1 MDFFNSLSQVAK
13 NRNNFKKWEDN
24 QRNENAQR
32 EELAKKRQHTPEE
45 LQKAKEYGGTIV
57 DVIDVMDNHS
67 ENVAENVETVV
78 DPLSQVATLVGL
90 LGFNWLAFK
99 TKSKKDLQN
108 LLDFNFNMRKSEKY
122 QELARRVEEH
132 LKNTDKPLGIYER
145 IIDKKTIRR
154 IQDPELKQELMALK
168 KAGKQQIMKYLKG
181 IGYAH
186 GLAMLGTVGLFIAA
200 TIYEAKLQTDS
211 SKIARYQ
218 ARKVLEDPKEFVN
231 YTPEQIEAA
240 KKELAE
246 HPELTKKDK
255 KSKLQSGMF
264 KSIYNIIKD
273 NRAYRNDK
281 AAREDNSQKVTR
293 ELTPEER
300 IQAEK
305 DQEVIQRTVRILN
318 NEAEKNSENMEV
330 AGNVLIYGTPY
341 LGAAIGATTGWVLNK
356 LKVFDKFVE
365 NRINKVGS
373 EETKKLYE
381 ALKDPKLKGFMHHA
395 KWYQFAKSMQEDIE
409 NAGGKKQLDKSF
421 KDMTAT
427 MFANRIGKQ
436 WIFGTF
442 GFVLTGIAGAI
453 IGLKLQ
459 KSAARAGRFAAKRE
473 LEKNPENFIGYT
485 KDDYEEVQ
493 DVKTTDKKPNKFKE
507 YALFL
512 PNVMKQYWAY
522 DKYKKNEYKEKQ
534 ALKDL
539 LKKQDV
545 TPEQLREAKNLQ
557 RKLFNTFEKVDDNSQ
572 VYSES
577 MEAATEI
584 AQPFIQYG
592 GIALTVSPAIYTLVQ
607 IVRGKITGAKL
618 LDKIVNKLNST
629 TNLMQKKWFKKYLSH
644 VEDNVSIVLD
654 NVNVG
659 KNKPMAALLKDIDL
673 QKDPMLEVFSKIYS
687 NGKDGLES
695 FKKLSDKEQI
705 DFIYNLRNTLNKAI
719 ELNPSIKLKQA
730 DIDNFFNVI
739 THGLGTK
746 AKKSINMTPE
756 LRAQILDMM
765 LNPKNISP
773 EKAEEARKAL
783 ELATNE
789 EIANT
794 VYLLSPKFHGVI
806 ESIKTSNF
814 SKEFDELSAKLLE
827 GIAQKAGGLVPL
839 STKTINLLKRVLGEE
854 KFNACLSEGSQINI
868 RTFLN
873 PKVEAGAIANPEELP
888 KFAGIYPEEAR
899 ELAKAVKNRVK
910 NATFKEA
917 YSIASDVA
925 GPKAFLEKYQAFVE
939 KMTQE
944 EFATFAEDKLN
955 MPSMTKDM
963 MLKMIPKVQKV
974 FENLPKEE
982 LDKITSKLVEEFN
995 KRPDEM
1001 IKLMTSG
1008 KLSSIFITPQLRT
1021 ALAAAGI
1028 SWAAFTIG
1036 ITYLAEAIMA
1046 DMQLKAGRLG
1056 VMKAMES
1063 LEDPAYY
1070 ADIEPKETV
1079 TQKAETKADEQSIS
1093 KSVGNENSANSNL
1106 LDKFK
1111 KD

>member
-13 NRNNFKKWEDN
+13 NRNNFKRWEEN

-32 EELAKKRQHTPEE
+32 EELARRRQHTSEE
-45 LQKAKEYGGTIV
+45 LQRAKELGNTIV

-67 ENVAENVETVV
+67 ENVAENVETAV
-78 DPLSQVATLVGL
+78 DPLSQLATLAGL
-90 LGFNWLAFK
+90 FGFNWLAFQ
-99 TKSKKDLQN
+99 TKSKNDFQN
-108 LLDFNFNMRKSEKY
+108 LLKFNSNIRKTEKY
-122 QELARRVEEH
+122 QELEKRVEEH
-132 LKNTDKPLGIYER
+132 LKNTDKPLGMFER
-145 IIDKKTIRR
+145 ITDKKTIRR
-154 IQDPELKQELMALK
+154 IQDSELKKELLAFK
-168 KAGKQQIMKYLKG
+168 KAGKKQMIKYLKG
-181 IGYAH
+181 AGYAH
-186 GLAMLGTVGLFIAA
+186 GLAMLGTVGLFIAS

-240 KKELAE
+240 KKELVE

-273 NRAYRNDK
+273 NKAYTNDK
-281 AAREDNSQKVTR
+281 AAREDNSQKITR

-300 IQAEK
+300 VQAEK
-305 DQEVIQRTVRILN
+305 DREVIQRTVRILN

-330 AGNVLIYGTPY
+330 AANVFINGTPF
-341 LGAAIGATTGWVLNK
+341 LGGAIGAATGWVLNK

-373 EETKKLYE
+373 KETKNLYE
-381 ALKDPKLKGFMHHA
+381 ALKNPKLKGFMHHA
-395 KWYQFAKSMQEDIE
+395 KWWQFAKSMMEDIK
-409 NAGGKKQLDKSF
+409 NSAGNKKVNQSF
-421 KDMTAT
+421 KDMIAAA
-427 MFANRIGKQ
+427 FANRTGKS
-436 WIFGTF
+436 WIFGAF

-459 KSAARAGRFAAKRE
+459 KSAARAGRFTAKRE

-493 DVKTTDKKPNKFKE
+493 DVKSTDKKPNKFKE

-522 DKYKKNEYKEKQ
+522 SKYKKSKYKEKQ
-534 ALKDL
+534 ALKEL

-592 GIALTVSPAIYTLVQ
+592 GLALAVSPAIYTLVQ
-607 IVRGKITGAKL
+607 VARGKITGAKFV
-618 LDKIVNKLNST
+618 DKIVTKLHNT

-644 VEDNVSIVLD
+644 VEDNVSTVLD
-654 NVNVG
+654 NVNAG
-659 KNKPMAALLKDIDL
+659 KNKPMAALLKDVDL
-673 QKDPMLEVFSKIYS
+673 QKDPMLEVFSKMYS
-687 NGKDGLES
+687 NGKDGLEN
-695 FKKLSDKEQI
+695 FKKLSNEDQI
-705 DFIYNLRNTLNKAI
+705 RFIYNLKNTFDKAI
-719 ELNPSIKLKQA
+719 ELNPSLNLKKA

-739 THGLGTK
+739 THGWGTK
-746 AKKSINMTPE
+746 TKKSINMTPE

-773 EKAEEARKAL
+773 EKAEQARKAL

-789 EIANT
+789 EFANT
-794 VYLLSPKFHGVI
+794 VYLFSPKIHGVI
-806 ESIKTSNF
+806 ESIKS
-814 SKEFDELSAKLLE
+814 SKLSEKLGELSAKLE
-827 GIAQKAGGLVPL
+827 EMAQKSGGLVPL
-839 STKTINLLKRVLGEE
+839 NTKTINLLKRILGEE
-854 KFNACLSEGSQINI
+854 KFNACLSEGTQINI
-868 RTFLN
+868 KSFLN
-873 PKVEAGAIANPEELP
+873 PKVNGLAIAKPEEIP
-888 KFAGIYPEEAR
+888 QFAGIFPDEAIK
-899 ELAKAVKNRVK
+899 LAKAVGNRFK

-925 GPKAFLEKYQAFVE
+925 GPKALLEKYQAFVE
-939 KMTQE
+939 KMSPDD
-944 EFATFAEDKLN
+944 FAIFAEDKLH
-955 MPSMTKDM
+955 MSSMTKDM
-963 MLKMIPKVQKV
+963 MLQMIPKVQKV
-974 FENLPKEE
+974 FDNLPKEE
-982 LDKITSKLVEEFN
+982 LDRITSKLVEEFN

-1008 KLSSIFITPQLRT
+1008 KLADIFITPQLRK

-1028 SWAAFTIG
+1028 SWVTFSFG

-1063 LEDPAYY
+1063 LDDPAYY
-1070 ADIEPKETV
+1070 ANVEPTV
-1079 TQKAETKADEQSIS
+1079 EAKQNKQTTPSQTSHE
-1093 KSVGNENSANSNL
+1093 SNL
-1106 LDKFK
+1106 LKRK
-1111 KD
+1111 IS

>member
-13 NRNNFKKWEDN
+13 NRSNFKKWEDN

-45 LQKAKEYGGTIV
+45 LQKAKEFGGTIV

-67 ENVAENVETVV
+67 ENVAENVETAV
-78 DPLSQVATLVGL
+78 DPLSQLATLAGL
-90 LGFNWLAFK
+90 FGLNWLAFK
-99 TKSKKDLQN
+99 TKSKKDVLGF
-108 LLDFNFNMRKSEKY
+108 LNFDSNIRKTEKY
-122 QELARRVEEH
+122 QELEKRVAED
-132 LKNTDKPLGIYER
+132 LKNTNKPLGMFER
-145 IIDKKTIRR
+145 ITDKKTIRR
-154 IQDPELKQELMALK
+154 IQDSELKNELTAFK
-168 KAGKQQIMKYLKG
+168 KAGKKQMIKYLKG
-181 IGYAH
+181 AGYAH
-186 GLAMLGTVGLFIAA
+186 GLAMLGTVGLFIAS

-218 ARKVLEDPKEFVN
+218 ARKVLEDPKEFVT

-273 NRAYRNDK
+273 NKAYKNDK

-305 DQEVIQRTVRILN
+305 DQEVIQRTVRIIN

-330 AGNVLIYGTPY
+330 AANVLINGTPF
-341 LGAAIGATTGWVLNK
+341 LGGVIGAATGWALNK

-381 ALKDPKLKGFMHHA
+381 ALKDPKLKGFRHHT
-395 KWYQFAKSMQEDIE
+395 KWARFANSMMEDIK
-409 NAGGKKQLDKSF
+409 NSGGKKEIEKSF

-427 MFANRIGKQ
+427 MFANRVGKQ
-436 WIFGTF
+436 WIFGAF

-459 KSAARAGRFAAKRE
+459 KSAARAGRFTAKRE

-507 YALFL
+507 YALFI

-522 DKYKKNEYKEKQ
+522 NKYKKTEYKEKQ

-539 LKKQDV
+539 LKKQDI

-584 AQPFIQYG
+584 AQPFIQYAG
-592 GIALTVSPAIYTLVQ
+592 MALGVSPVIYTLVQ
-607 IVRGKITGAKL
+607 VARGKITGAKL
-618 LDKIVNKLNST
+618 LDKVVTKLSNTS
-629 TNLMQKKWFKKYLSH
+629 NLMQKKWFKKYLEH

-654 NVNVG
+654 NVNTG
-659 KNKPMAALLKDIDL
+659 KNKPMAALLKDVDL

-687 NGKDGLES
+687 NGKDGLEG
-695 FKKLSDKEQI
+695 FKKLSNEDQI
-705 DFIYNLRNTLNKAI
+705 RFIYNLKNTFDKAI
-719 ELNPSIKLKQA
+719 ELNPSLNLKKA

-739 THGLGTK
+739 THGWGTK

-789 EIANT
+789 EFANT
-794 VYLLSPKFHGVI
+794 VYLFSPGIHGVI
-806 ESIKTSNF
+806 KSIKTSNF
-814 SKEFDELSAKLLE
+814 SKEFDELSVKLLE

-839 STKTINLLKRVLGEE
+839 NAKTINLLKRILGEE
-854 KFNACLSEGSQINI
+854 KFNACLSEGSQFNI
-868 RTFLN
+868 KSFLN
-873 PKVEAGAIANPEELP
+873 PQANGAIAKPEELP
-888 KFAGIYPEEAR
+888 TLAGILPDEAMN
-899 ELAKAVKNRVK
+899 LAKAVGNRVK
-910 NATFKEA
+910 NATFKDTFG
-917 YSIASDVA
+917 IASNIA
-925 GPKAFLEKYQAFVE
+925 SPKAFLAKYQTFIE
-939 KMTQE
+939 KMTPE
-944 EFATFAEDKLN
+944 EFATFAEERLH
-955 MPSMTKDM
+955 MSSMTKNM
-963 MLKMIPKVQKV
+963 MLGMIPKVQKV

-1079 TQKAETKADEQSIS
+1079 AQKVETKADEQSIS
-1093 KSVGNENSANSNL
+1093 KNVDSKKSNL
-1106 LDKFK
+1106 LDKYK
-1111 KD
+1111 KI

>member
-13 NRNNFKKWEDN
+13 NRSNFKKWEDN

-45 LQKAKEYGGTIV
+45 LQKAKDYGNTII

-67 ENVAENVETVV
+67 ENVAENVETAV
-78 DPLSQVATLVGL
+78 DPLSQLATLAGL
-90 LGFNWLAFK
+90 FGLNWLAFK
-99 TKSKKDLQN
+99 TKSKKDVLGF
-108 LLDFNFNMRKSEKY
+108 LNFDSNIRKTEKY
-122 QELARRVEEH
+122 QELEKRVAED
-132 LKNTDKPLGIYER
+132 LKNTNKPLGMFER
-145 IIDKKTIRR
+145 ITDKKTIRR
-154 IQDPELKQELMALK
+154 IQDSELKKELTAFK
-168 KAGKQQIMKYLKG
+168 KAGKKQMIKYLKG
-181 IGYAH
+181 AGYAH
-186 GLAMLGTVGLFIAA
+186 GLAMLGTVGLFIAS

-273 NRAYRNDK
+273 NKAYKNDK

-305 DQEVIQRTVRILN
+305 DQEVIQRTVRIIN

-330 AGNVLIYGTPY
+330 AANVIINGTPF
-341 LGAAIGATTGWVLNK
+341 LGGAIGAATGWVLSK

-381 ALKDPKLKGFMHHA
+381 ALKDPKLKGFRHHT
-395 KWYQFAKSMQEDIE
+395 KWARFANSMMEDIK
-409 NAGGKKQLDKSF
+409 NSGGKKEIEKSF

-427 MFANRIGKQ
+427 MFANRVGKQ
-436 WIFGTF
+436 WIFGAF

-459 KSAARAGRFAAKRE
+459 KSAARAGRFTAKRE

-507 YALFL
+507 YALFI

-522 DKYKKNEYKEKQ
+522 DKYKKTEYKEKQ

-539 LKKQDV
+539 LKKQDI

-584 AQPFIQYG
+584 AQPFIQYAG
-592 GIALTVSPAIYTLVQ
+592 MALGVSPVIYTLVQ
-607 IVRGKITGAKL
+607 VARGKITGAKL
-618 LDKIVNKLNST
+618 LDKVVTKLSNTS
-629 TNLMQKKWFKKYLSH
+629 NLMQKKWFKKYLGH

-654 NVNVG
+654 NVNTG

-687 NGKDGLES
+687 NGKDRLEG
-695 FKKLSDKEQI
+695 FKKLSNEDQI
-705 DFIYNLRNTLNKAI
+705 RFIYNLKNTFDKAI
-719 ELNPSIKLKQA
+719 ELNPSLNLKQA

-739 THGLGTK
+739 THGWGTK

-789 EIANT
+789 EFANT
-794 VYLLSPKFHGVI
+794 VYLFSPGIHDVI

-814 SKEFDELSAKLLE
+814 SKEFDELSVKLLE

-839 STKTINLLKRVLGEE
+839 NAKTINLLKRVLGEE
-854 KFNACLSEGSQINI
+854 KFNACLSEGSQFNI
-868 RTFLN
+868 KSFLN
-873 PKVEAGAIANPEELP
+873 PQANGAIAKPEELP
-888 KFAGIYPEEAR
+888 TLAGILPDEAMN
-899 ELAKAVKNRVK
+899 LAKAVGNRVK
-910 NATFKEA
+910 NATFKDA
-917 YSIASDVA
+917 FGIASNITS
-925 GPKAFLEKYQAFVE
+925 PKAFLAKYQTFIE
-939 KMTQE
+939 KMSPE
-944 EFATFAEDKLN
+944 EFATFAEERLH
-955 MPSMTKDM
+955 MSSMTKDM

-1079 TQKAETKADEQSIS
+1079 AQKAETKADEQSIS
-1093 KSVGNENSANSNL
+1093 KSVDTKKSNL
-1106 LDKFK
+1106 LDKYK
-1111 KD
+1111 KI

>member
-1 MDFFNSLSQVAK
+1 MDFFNSLSQVTK
-13 NRNNFKKWEDN
+13 NRSNFKKWEDN

-32 EELAKKRQHTPEE
+32 EELAKRRQHTPEE
-45 LQKAKEYGGTIV
+45 LQKAKELGTTIV

-67 ENVAENVETVV
+67 ENVAENVETAV
-78 DPLSQVATLVGL
+78 DPLSQLATLAGL
-90 LGFNWLAFK
+90 FGLNWLAFK
-99 TKSKKDLQN
+99 TESKKDVLGF
-108 LLDFNFNMRKSEKY
+108 LNFDSNIRKTEKY
-122 QELARRVEEH
+122 QELEKRVAED
-132 LKNTDKPLGIYER
+132 LKNTNKPLGMFER
-145 IIDKKTIRR
+145 ITDKKTIRR
-154 IQDPELKQELMALK
+154 IQDSELKKELTAFK
-168 KAGKQQIMKYLKG
+168 KAGKKQMIKYLKG
-181 IGYAH
+181 AGYAH
-186 GLAMLGTVGLFIAA
+186 GLAMLGTVGLFIAS

-218 ARKVLEDPKEFVN
+218 ARKVLEDPKEFVT

-273 NRAYRNDK
+273 NKAYKNDK

-305 DQEVIQRTVRILN
+305 DQEVIQRTVRIIN

-330 AGNVLIYGTPY
+330 AANVLINGTPF
-341 LGAAIGATTGWVLNK
+341 LGGAIGAATGWALNK

-381 ALKDPKLKGFMHHA
+381 ALKDPKLKGFRHHT
-395 KWYQFAKSMQEDIE
+395 KWARFANSMMEDIK
-409 NAGGKKQLDKSF
+409 NSGGKKELEKSF

-427 MFANRIGKQ
+427 MFANRVGKQ
-436 WIFGTF
+436 WIFGAF

-459 KSAARAGRFAAKRE
+459 KSAARAGRFTAKRE

-507 YALFL
+507 YALFI

-522 DKYKKNEYKEKQ
+522 NKYKKTEYKEKQ

-539 LKKQDV
+539 LKKQDI

-584 AQPFIQYG
+584 AQPFIQYAG
-592 GIALTVSPAIYTLVQ
+592 MALGVSPVIYTLVQ
-607 IVRGKITGAKL
+607 IARGKITGAKL
-618 LDKIVNKLNST
+618 LDKVVTKLSNTS
-629 TNLMQKKWFKKYLSH
+629 NLMQKKWFKKYLGH

-654 NVNVG
+654 NVNTG

-673 QKDPMLEVFSKIYS
+673 QKDPMLEVISKIYS
-687 NGKDGLES
+687 NGKDGLEG
-695 FKKLSDKEQI
+695 FKKLSNEDQI
-705 DFIYNLRNTLNKAI
+705 RFIYNLKNTFDKAI
-719 ELNPSIKLKQA
+719 ELNPSLNLKKA

-739 THGLGTK
+739 THGWGTK

-756 LRAQILDMM
+756 LRAQILDMI

-789 EIANT
+789 EFANT
-794 VYLLSPKFHGVI
+794 VYLFSPGIHGVI
-806 ESIKTSNF
+806 KSIKTSNF
-814 SKEFDELSAKLLE
+814 SKEFDELSVKLLE

-839 STKTINLLKRVLGEE
+839 NAKTINLLKRILGEE
-854 KFNACLSEGSQINI
+854 KFNACLSEGSQFNI
-868 RTFLN
+868 KSFLN
-873 PKVEAGAIANPEELP
+873 PQANGAIAKPEELP
-888 KFAGIYPEEAR
+888 TLAGILPDEAMN
-899 ELAKAVKNRVK
+899 LAKAVGNRVK
-910 NATFKEA
+910 NATFKDTFG
-917 YSIASDVA
+917 IASNIA
-925 GPKAFLEKYQAFVE
+925 SPKAFLAKYQTFIE
-939 KMTQE
+939 KMSPE
-944 EFATFAEDKLN
+944 EFATFAEERLH
-955 MPSMTKDM
+955 MSSMTKNM
-963 MLKMIPKVQKV
+963 MLGMIPKVQKV

-982 LDKITSKLVEEFN
+982 LDRITSKLVEEFN

-1079 TQKAETKADEQSIS
+1079 AQKVETKADEQSIS
-1093 KSVGNENSANSNL
+1093 KSVDSKKSNL
-1106 LDKFK
+1106 LDKYK
-1111 KD
+1111 KI

>member
-1 MDFFNSLSQVAK
+1 MDFFNSLSQVTK
-13 NRNNFKKWEDN
+13 NRSNFKKWEDN

-45 LQKAKEYGGTIV
+45 LQKAKELGTTIV

-67 ENVAENVETVV
+67 ENVAENVETAV
-78 DPLSQVATLVGL
+78 DPLSQLATLAGL
-90 LGFNWLAFK
+90 FGLNWLAFK
-99 TKSKKDLQN
+99 TKSKKDVLGF
-108 LLDFNFNMRKSEKY
+108 LNFDSNIRKTEKY
-122 QELARRVEEH
+122 QELEKRVAED
-132 LKNTDKPLGIYER
+132 LKNTNKPLGMFER
-145 IIDKKTIRR
+145 ITDKKTIRR
-154 IQDPELKQELMALK
+154 IQDSELKKELTAFK
-168 KAGKQQIMKYLKG
+168 KAGKKQMIKYLKG
-181 IGYAH
+181 AGYAH
-186 GLAMLGTVGLFIAA
+186 GLAMLGTVGLFIAS

-218 ARKVLEDPKEFVN
+218 ARKVLEDPKEFVT

-246 HPELTKKDK
+246 HPELIKKDK

-273 NRAYRNDK
+273 NKAYKNDK

-305 DQEVIQRTVRILN
+305 DQEVIQRTVRIIN

-330 AGNVLIYGTPY
+330 AANVLINGTPF
-341 LGAAIGATTGWVLNK
+341 LGGAIGAATGWALNK

-381 ALKDPKLKGFMHHA
+381 ALKDPKLKGFRHHT
-395 KWYQFAKSMQEDIE
+395 KWARFANSMMEDIK
-409 NAGGKKQLDKSF
+409 NSGGKKEIEKSF

-427 MFANRIGKQ
+427 MFANRVGKQ
-436 WIFGTF
+436 WIFGAF

-459 KSAARAGRFAAKRE
+459 KSAARAGRFTAKRE

-512 PNVMKQYWAY
+512 PNVMKQYFAY
-522 DKYKKNEYKEKQ
+522 NKYKKTEYKEKQ

-539 LKKQDV
+539 LKKQDI

-584 AQPFIQYG
+584 AQPFIQYAG
-592 GIALTVSPAIYTLVQ
+592 MALGVSPVIYTLVQ
-607 IVRGKITGAKL
+607 VARGKITGAKL
-618 LDKIVNKLNST
+618 LDKVVTKLSNTS
-629 TNLMQKKWFKKYLSH
+629 NLMQKKWFKKYLGH

-654 NVNVG
+654 NVNTG
-659 KNKPMAALLKDIDL
+659 KNKPMAALLKDVDL
-673 QKDPMLEVFSKIYS
+673 QKDPMLEVFSKMFS
-687 NGKDGLES
+687 NGKTELES

-705 DFIYNLRNTLNKAI
+705 DFLYNLKSTLKKVTEA
-719 ELNPSIKLKQA
+719 NPSLNLKKA

-739 THGLGTK
+739 THGWGTK

-789 EIANT
+789 EFANT
-794 VYLLSPKFHGVI
+794 VYLLSPKIHGVI

-839 STKTINLLKRVLGEE
+839 NAKTINLLKRILGEE
-854 KFNACLSEGSQINI
+854 KFNACLSEGSQFNI
-868 RTFLN
+868 KSFLN
-873 PKVEAGAIANPEELP
+873 PQANGAIAKPEELSTL
-888 KFAGIYPEEAR
+888 AGILPDEAMN
-899 ELAKAVKNRVK
+899 LAKAVGNRVK
-910 NATFKEA
+910 NATFKDTFG
-917 YSIASDVA
+917 IASNIA
-925 GPKAFLEKYQAFVE
+925 SPKAFLAKYQTFIE
-939 KMTQE
+939 KMTPE
-944 EFATFAEDKLN
+944 EFATFAEERLH
-955 MPSMTKDM
+955 MSSMTKNM
-963 MLKMIPKVQKV
+963 MLGMIPKVQKV

-1008 KLSSIFITPQLRT
+1008 KLSSIFITPQLRS

-1079 TQKAETKADEQSIS
+1079 AQKIETKADEQSVS
-1093 KSVGNENSANSNL
+1093 KSVDSKKSNL
-1106 LDKFK
+1106 LDKYK
-1111 KD
+1111 KI

>member
-1 MDFFNSLSQVAK
+1 MDFFNSLSQVTK

-32 EELAKKRQHTPEE
+32 EELAKRRQHTPEE
-45 LQKAKEYGGTIV
+45 LQKAKEYGATIV

-67 ENVAENVETVV
+67 ENVAENIETAV
-78 DPLSQVATLVGL
+78 DPLSQLATLAGL
-90 LGFNWLAFK
+90 FGLNWLAFK
-99 TKSKKDLQN
+99 TKSKKDVLGF
-108 LLDFNFNMRKSEKY
+108 LNFDSNIRKTEKY
-122 QELARRVEEH
+122 QELEKRVAED
-132 LKNTDKPLGIYER
+132 LKNTNKPLGMFER
-145 IIDKKTIRR
+145 ITDKKTIRR
-154 IQDPELKQELMALK
+154 IQDSELKKELTAFK
-168 KAGKQQIMKYLKG
+168 KAGKKQMIKYLKG
-181 IGYAH
+181 AGYAH
-186 GLAMLGTVGLFIAA
+186 GLAMLGTVGLFIAS

-218 ARKVLEDPKEFVN
+218 ARKVLEDPKEFVT

-273 NRAYRNDK
+273 NKAYKNDK

-305 DQEVIQRTVRILN
+305 DQEVIQRTVRIIN

-330 AGNVLIYGTPY
+330 AANVLINGTPF
-341 LGAAIGATTGWVLNK
+341 LGGAIGAATGWALNK

-381 ALKDPKLKGFMHHA
+381 ALKDPKLKGFRHHT
-395 KWYQFAKSMQEDIE
+395 KWARFASSMMEDIK
-409 NAGGKKQLDKSF
+409 NSGGKKELEKSF

-427 MFANRIGKQ
+427 MFANRVGKQ
-436 WIFGTF
+436 WIFGAF

-459 KSAARAGRFAAKRE
+459 KSAARAGRFTAKRE

-507 YALFL
+507 YALFI

-522 DKYKKNEYKEKQ
+522 NKYKKTEYKEKQ

-539 LKKQDV
+539 LKKQDI

-584 AQPFIQYG
+584 AQPFIQYAG
-592 GIALTVSPAIYTLVQ
+592 MALGVSPVIYTLVQ
-607 IVRGKITGAKL
+607 VARGKITGAKL
-618 LDKIVNKLNST
+618 LDKVVTKLSNTS
-629 TNLMQKKWFKKYLSH
+629 NLMQKKWFKKYLGH

-654 NVNVG
+654 NVNTG

-673 QKDPMLEVFSKIYS
+673 QKDPMLEVISKIYS
-687 NGKDGLES
+687 NGKDGLEG
-695 FKKLSDKEQI
+695 FKKLSNEDQI
-705 DFIYNLRNTLNKAI
+705 RFIYNLKNTFDKAI
-719 ELNPSIKLKQA
+719 ELNPSLNLKKA

-739 THGLGTK
+739 THGWGTK

-789 EIANT
+789 EFANT
-794 VYLLSPKFHGVI
+794 VYLFSPGIHGVI
-806 ESIKTSNF
+806 KSIKTSNF
-814 SKEFDELSAKLLE
+814 SKEFDELSVKLLE

-839 STKTINLLKRVLGEE
+839 NAKTINLLKRILGEE
-854 KFNACLSEGSQINI
+854 KFNACLSEGSQFNI
-868 RTFLN
+868 KSFLN
-873 PKVEAGAIANPEELP
+873 PQANGAIAKPEELP
-888 KFAGIYPEEAR
+888 TLAGILPDEAMN
-899 ELAKAVKNRVK
+899 LAKAVGNRVK
-910 NATFKEA
+910 NATFKDA
-917 YSIASDVA
+917 FGIASNIA
-925 GPKAFLEKYQAFVE
+925 SPKAFLTKYQTFIE
-939 KMTQE
+939 KMSSE
-944 EFATFAEDKLN
+944 EFATFAEERLHMSN
-955 MPSMTKDM
+955 MTKDM
-963 MLKMIPKVQKV
+963 MLGMIPKVQKV

-982 LDKITSKLVEEFN
+982 LDRITSKLVEEFN

-1079 TQKAETKADEQSIS
+1079 AQKVETKADEQSIS
-1093 KSVGNENSANSNL
+1093 KNVDSKKSNL
-1106 LDKFK
+1106 LDKYK
-1111 KD
+1111 KI

>member
-13 NRNNFKKWEDN
+13 NRNNFKRWEEN

-32 EELAKKRQHTPEE
+32 EELARRRQHTSEE
-45 LQKAKEYGGTIV
+45 LQRAKELGNTIV

-67 ENVAENVETVV
+67 ENVAENVETAV
-78 DPLSQVATLVGL
+78 DPLSQLATLAGL
-90 LGFNWLAFK
+90 FGFNWLAFQ
-99 TKSKKDLQN
+99 TKSKNDFQN
-108 LLDFNFNMRKSEKY
+108 LLKFNSNIRKTEKY
-122 QELARRVEEH
+122 QELEKRVEEH
-132 LKNTDKPLGIYER
+132 LKNTDKPLGMFER
-145 IIDKKTIRR
+145 ITDKKTIRR
-154 IQDPELKQELMALK
+154 IQDSELKKELLAFK
-168 KAGKQQIMKYLKG
+168 KAGKKQMIKYLKG
-181 IGYAH
+181 AGYAH
-186 GLAMLGTVGLFIAA
+186 GLAMLGTVGLFIAS

-273 NRAYRNDK
+273 NKAYTNDK
-281 AAREDNSQKVTR
+281 AAREDNSQKITR

-300 IQAEK
+300 VQAEK
-305 DQEVIQRTVRILN
+305 DREVIQRTVRILN

-330 AGNVLIYGTPY
+330 AANVFINGTPF
-341 LGAAIGATTGWVLNK
+341 LGGAIGAATGWVLNK

-373 EETKKLYE
+373 KETKNLYE
-381 ALKDPKLKGFMHHA
+381 ALKNPKLKGFMHHA
-395 KWYQFAKSMQEDIE
+395 KWWQFAKSMMEDIK
-409 NAGGKKQLDKSF
+409 NSAGNKKVNQSF
-421 KDMTAT
+421 KDMIAAA
-427 MFANRIGKQ
+427 FANRTGKS
-436 WIFGTF
+436 WIFGAF

-459 KSAARAGRFAAKRE
+459 KSAARAGRFTAKRE

-493 DVKTTDKKPNKFKE
+493 DVKSTDKKPNKFKE

-522 DKYKKNEYKEKQ
+522 SKYKKSKYKEKQ
-534 ALKDL
+534 ALKEL

-592 GIALTVSPAIYTLVQ
+592 GLALAVSPAIYTLVQ
-607 IVRGKITGAKL
+607 VARGKITGAKFV
-618 LDKIVNKLNST
+618 DKIVTKLHNT

-644 VEDNVSIVLD
+644 VEDNVSTVLD
-654 NVNVG
+654 NVNAG
-659 KNKPMAALLKDIDL
+659 KNKPMAALLKDVDL
-673 QKDPMLEVFSKIYS
+673 QKDPMLEVFSKMYS
-687 NGKDGLES
+687 NGKDGLEN
-695 FKKLSDKEQI
+695 FKKLSNEDQI
-705 DFIYNLRNTLNKAI
+705 RFIYNLKNTFDKAI
-719 ELNPSIKLKQA
+719 ELNPSLNLKKA

-739 THGLGTK
+739 THGWGTK
-746 AKKSINMTPE
+746 IKKSINMTPE

-773 EKAEEARKAL
+773 EKAEQARKAL

-789 EIANT
+789 EFANT
-794 VYLLSPKFHGVI
+794 VYLFSPKIHGVI
-806 ESIKTSNF
+806 ESIKS
-814 SKEFDELSAKLLE
+814 SKLSEKLGELSAKLE
-827 GIAQKAGGLVPL
+827 EMAQKSGGLVPL
-839 STKTINLLKRVLGEE
+839 NTKTINLLKRILGEE
-854 KFNACLSEGSQINI
+854 KFNACLSEGTQINI
-868 RTFLN
+868 KSFLN
-873 PKVEAGAIANPEELP
+873 PKVNGLAIAKPEEIP
-888 KFAGIYPEEAR
+888 QFAGIFPDEAIK
-899 ELAKAVKNRVK
+899 LAKAVGNRFK

-925 GPKAFLEKYQAFVE
+925 GPKALLEKYQAFVE
-939 KMTQE
+939 KMSPDD
-944 EFATFAEDKLN
+944 FAIFAEDKLH
-955 MPSMTKDM
+955 MSSMTKDM
-963 MLKMIPKVQKV
+963 MLQMIPKVQKV
-974 FENLPKEE
+974 FDNLPKEE
-982 LDKITSKLVEEFN
+982 LDRITSKLVEEFN

-1008 KLSSIFITPQLRT
+1008 KLADIFITPQLRK

-1028 SWAAFTIG
+1028 SWLTFSFG

-1063 LEDPAYY
+1063 LDDPAYY
-1070 ADIEPKETV
+1070 ANVEPTV
-1079 TQKAETKADEQSIS
+1079 EAKQNKQTTPSQTSHE
-1093 KSVGNENSANSNL
+1093 SNL
-1106 LDKFK
+1106 LKRK
-1111 KD
+1111 IS

>member
-1 MDFFNSLSQVAK
+1 MDFFNSLSQVTK
-13 NRNNFKKWEDN
+13 NRSNFKKWEDN

-45 LQKAKEYGGTIV
+45 LQKAKELGGTIV

-67 ENVAENVETVV
+67 ENVAENVETAV
-78 DPLSQVATLVGL
+78 DPLSQIATLAGL
-90 LGFNWLAFK
+90 FGLNWLAFK
-99 TKSKKDLQN
+99 TKSKKDVLGF
-108 LLDFNFNMRKSEKY
+108 LNFDSNIRKTEKY
-122 QELARRVEEH
+122 QELEKRVAED
-132 LKNTDKPLGIYER
+132 LKNTDKPLGMFER
-145 IIDKKTIRR
+145 ITDKKTIRR
-154 IQDPELKQELMALK
+154 IQDPELKQELTAFK
-168 KAGKQQIMKYLKG
+168 KAGKKQMIKYLKG
-181 IGYAH
+181 AGYAH
-186 GLAMLGTVGLFIAA
+186 GLAMLGTVGLFIAS

-218 ARKVLEDPKEFVN
+218 ARKVLEDPKEFVT

-273 NRAYRNDK
+273 NKAYKNDK

-305 DQEVIQRTVRILN
+305 DQEVIQRTVRIIN

-330 AGNVLIYGTPY
+330 AANVIINGTPF
-341 LGAAIGATTGWVLNK
+341 LGGAIGAATGWVLNK

-381 ALKDPKLKGFMHHA
+381 ALKDPKLKGFRHHT
-395 KWYQFAKSMQEDIE
+395 KWARFANSMMEDIK
-409 NAGGKKQLDKSF
+409 NSGGKKEIEKSF

-427 MFANRIGKQ
+427 MFANRVGKQ
-436 WIFGTF
+436 WIFGAF

-459 KSAARAGRFAAKRE
+459 KSAARAGRFTAKRE

-507 YALFL
+507 YALFI

-522 DKYKKNEYKEKQ
+522 NKYKKTEYKEKQ

-539 LKKQDV
+539 LKKQDI

-584 AQPFIQYG
+584 AQPFIQYAG
-592 GIALTVSPAIYTLVQ
+592 MALGVSPVIYTLVQ
-607 IVRGKITGAKL
+607 VARGKITGAKL
-618 LDKIVNKLNST
+618 LDKVVTKLSNTS
-629 TNLMQKKWFKKYLSH
+629 NLMQKKWFKKYLEH

-654 NVNVG
+654 NVNTG
-659 KNKPMAALLKDIDL
+659 KNKPMAALLKDVDL

-687 NGKDGLES
+687 NGKDGLEG
-695 FKKLSDKEQI
+695 FKKLSNEDQI
-705 DFIYNLRNTLNKAI
+705 RFIYNLKNTFDKAI
-719 ELNPSIKLKQA
+719 ELNPSLNLKKA

-739 THGLGTK
+739 THGWGTK

-789 EIANT
+789 EFANT
-794 VYLLSPKFHGVI
+794 VYLFSPGIHGVI
-806 ESIKTSNF
+806 KSIKTSNF
-814 SKEFDELSAKLLE
+814 SKEFDELSVKLLE

-839 STKTINLLKRVLGEE
+839 NAKTINLLKRILGEE
-854 KFNACLSEGSQINI
+854 KFNACLSEGSQFNI
-868 RTFLN
+868 KSFLN
-873 PKVEAGAIANPEELP
+873 PQANGAIAKPEELP
-888 KFAGIYPEEAR
+888 TLAGILPDEAMN
-899 ELAKAVKNRVK
+899 LAKAVGNRVK
-910 NATFKEA
+910 NATFKDA
-917 YSIASDVA
+917 FGIASNIA
-925 GPKAFLEKYQAFVE
+925 SPKAFLAKYQTFIE
-939 KMTQE
+939 KMTPE
-944 EFATFAEDKLN
+944 EFATFAEERLH
-955 MPSMTKDM
+955 MSSMTKDM

-1079 TQKAETKADEQSIS
+1079 AQKVETKADEQSIS
-1093 KSVGNENSANSNL
+1093 KNVDSKKSNL
-1106 LDKFK
+1106 LDKYK
-1111 KD
+1111 KI

>member
-1 MDFFNSLSQVAK
+1 MDFFNSLSQVTK
-13 NRNNFKKWEDN
+13 NRSNFKKWEDN

-32 EELAKKRQHTPEE
+32 EELAKRRQHTPEE
-45 LQKAKEYGGTIV
+45 LQKAKELGTTIV

-67 ENVAENVETVV
+67 ENVAENVETAV
-78 DPLSQVATLVGL
+78 DPLSQLATLAGL
-90 LGFNWLAFK
+90 FGLNWLAFK
-99 TKSKKDLQN
+99 TKSKKDVLGF
-108 LLDFNFNMRKSEKY
+108 LNFDSNIRKTEKY
-122 QELARRVEEH
+122 QELEKRVAED
-132 LKNTDKPLGIYER
+132 LKNTNKPLGMFER
-145 IIDKKTIRR
+145 ITDKKTIRR
-154 IQDPELKQELMALK
+154 IQDSELKKELTAFK
-168 KAGKQQIMKYLKG
+168 KAGKKQLIKYLKG
-181 IGYAH
+181 AGYAH
-186 GLAMLGTVGLFIAA
+186 GLAMLGTVGLFIAS

-218 ARKVLEDPKEFVN
+218 ARKVLEDPKEFVT

-273 NRAYRNDK
+273 NRAYKNDK

-305 DQEVIQRTVRILN
+305 DQEVIQRTVRIIN

-330 AGNVLIYGTPY
+330 AANVLINGTPF
-341 LGAAIGATTGWVLNK
+341 LGGVIGAATGWALNK

-381 ALKDPKLKGFMHHA
+381 ALKDPKLKGFRHHT
-395 KWYQFAKSMQEDIE
+395 KWARFANSMMEDIK
-409 NAGGKKQLDKSF
+409 NSGGKKEIEKSF

-427 MFANRIGKQ
+427 MFANRVGKQ
-436 WIFGTF
+436 WIFGAF

-459 KSAARAGRFAAKRE
+459 KSAARAGRFTAKRE

-522 DKYKKNEYKEKQ
+522 NKYKKTEYKEKQ

-539 LKKQDV
+539 LKKQDI

-584 AQPFIQYG
+584 AQPFIQYAG
-592 GIALTVSPAIYTLVQ
+592 MALGVSPVIYTLVQ
-607 IVRGKITGAKL
+607 VARGKITGAKL
-618 LDKIVNKLNST
+618 LDKVVTKLSNT
-629 TNLMQKKWFKKYLSH
+629 TNLMQKKWFKKYLGH

-654 NVNVG
+654 NVNTG

-687 NGKDGLES
+687 NGKDGLEG
-695 FKKLSDKEQI
+695 FKKLSNEDQVR
-705 DFIYNLRNTLNKAI
+705 FIYNLKNTFDKAI
-719 ELNPSIKLKQA
+719 ELNPSLNLKKA

-739 THGLGTK
+739 THGWGTK

-789 EIANT
+789 EFANT
-794 VYLLSPKFHGVI
+794 VYLFSPGIHGVI
-806 ESIKTSNF
+806 KSIKTSNF
-814 SKEFDELSAKLLE
+814 SKEFDELSVKLLE

-839 STKTINLLKRVLGEE
+839 NAKTINLLKRILGEE
-854 KFNACLSEGSQINI
+854 KFNACLSEGSQFNI
-868 RTFLN
+868 KSFLN
-873 PKVEAGAIANPEELP
+873 PQANGAIAKPEELP
-888 KFAGIYPEEAR
+888 TLAGILPDEAMN
-899 ELAKAVKNRVK
+899 LAKAVGNRVK
-910 NATFKEA
+910 NATFKDA
-917 YSIASDVA
+917 FGIASNIA
-925 GPKAFLEKYQAFVE
+925 SPKAFLAKYQTFIE
-939 KMTQE
+939 KMSPE
-944 EFATFAEDKLN
+944 EFATFAEERLH
-955 MPSMTKDM
+955 MSSMTKDM

-1079 TQKAETKADEQSIS
+1079 AQKVETKADEQSIS
-1093 KSVGNENSANSNL
+1093 KSVDTKKSNL
-1106 LDKFK
+1106 LDKYK
-1111 KD
+1111 KI

>member
-13 NRNNFKKWEDN
+13 NRSNFKKWEDN

-45 LQKAKEYGGTIV
+45 LQKAKEFGSTIV

-67 ENVAENVETVV
+67 ENVAENVETAV
-78 DPLSQVATLVGL
+78 DPLSQLATLAGL
-90 LGFNWLAFK
+90 FGLNWLAFK
-99 TKSKKDLQN
+99 TKSKKDVLGF
-108 LLDFNFNMRKSEKY
+108 LNFDSNIRKTEKY
-122 QELARRVEEH
+122 QELEKRVAED
-132 LKNTDKPLGIYER
+132 LKNTNKPLGMFER
-145 IIDKKTIRR
+145 ITDKKTIRR
-154 IQDPELKQELMALK
+154 IQDSELKNELTAFK
-168 KAGKQQIMKYLKG
+168 KAGKKQMIKYLKG
-181 IGYAH
+181 AGYAH
-186 GLAMLGTVGLFIAA
+186 GLAMLGTVGLFIAS

-218 ARKVLEDPKEFVN
+218 ARKVLEDPKEFVT

-273 NRAYRNDK
+273 NKAYKNDK

-305 DQEVIQRTVRILN
+305 DQEVIQRTVRIIN

-330 AGNVLIYGTPY
+330 AANVLINGTPF
-341 LGAAIGATTGWVLNK
+341 LGGAIGAATGWVLNK

-381 ALKDPKLKGFMHHA
+381 ALKDPKLKGFRHHT
-395 KWYQFAKSMQEDIE
+395 KWARFANSMMEDIK
-409 NAGGKKQLDKSF
+409 NSGGKKEIEKSF

-427 MFANRIGKQ
+427 MFANRVGKQ
-436 WIFGTF
+436 WIFGAF

-459 KSAARAGRFAAKRE
+459 KSAARAGRFTAKRE
-473 LEKNPENFIGYT
+473 LEKNSENFIGYT

-539 LKKQDV
+539 LKKQDI

-584 AQPFIQYG
+584 AQPFIQYAG
-592 GIALTVSPAIYTLVQ
+592 MALGVSPVIYTLVQ
-607 IVRGKITGAKL
+607 VARGKITGAKL
-618 LDKIVNKLNST
+618 LDKVVTKLSNTS
-629 TNLMQKKWFKKYLSH
+629 NLMQKKWFKKYLGH

-654 NVNVG
+654 NVNTG

-673 QKDPMLEVFSKIYS
+673 QKDPMLEVISKIYS
-687 NGKDGLES
+687 NGKDGLEG
-695 FKKLSDKEQI
+695 FKKLSNEDQI
-705 DFIYNLRNTLNKAI
+705 RFIYNLKNTFDKAI
-719 ELNPSIKLKQA
+719 ELNPSLNLKKA

-739 THGLGTK
+739 THGWGTK

-789 EIANT
+789 EFANT
-794 VYLLSPKFHGVI
+794 VYLFSPGIHGVI
-806 ESIKTSNF
+806 KSIKTSNF
-814 SKEFDELSAKLLE
+814 SKEFDELSVKLLE

-839 STKTINLLKRVLGEE
+839 NAKTINLLKRILGEE
-854 KFNACLSEGSQINI
+854 KFNACLSEGSQFNI
-868 RTFLN
+868 KSFLN
-873 PKVEAGAIANPEELP
+873 PQANGAIAKPEELP
-888 KFAGIYPEEAR
+888 TLAGILPDEAMN
-899 ELAKAVKNRVK
+899 LAKAVGNRVK
-910 NATFKEA
+910 NATFKDA
-917 YSIASDVA
+917 FGIASNIA
-925 GPKAFLEKYQAFVE
+925 SPKAFLAKYQTFIE
-939 KMTQE
+939 KMTPE
-944 EFATFAEDKLN
+944 EFATFAEERLH
-955 MPSMTKDM
+955 MSSMTKDM

-982 LDKITSKLVEEFN
+982 LDRITSKLVEEFN

-1079 TQKAETKADEQSIS
+1079 AQKIETKADEQSVS
-1093 KSVGNENSANSNL
+1093 KSVDSKKSNL
-1106 LDKFK
+1106 LDKYK
-1111 KD
+1111 KI

>member
-1 MDFFNSLSQVAK
+1 MDFFNSLSQVTK
-13 NRNNFKKWEDN
+13 NRSNFKKWEDN

-45 LQKAKEYGGTIV
+45 LQKAKELGTTIV
-57 DVIDVMDNHS
+57 DVIDIMDNHS
-67 ENVAENVETVV
+67 ENVAENVETAV
-78 DPLSQVATLVGL
+78 DPLSQLATLAGL
-90 LGFNWLAFK
+90 FGLNWLAFK
-99 TKSKKDLQN
+99 TKSKKDVLGF
-108 LLDFNFNMRKSEKY
+108 LNFDSNIRKTEKY
-122 QELARRVEEH
+122 QELEKRVAED
-132 LKNTDKPLGIYER
+132 LKNTNKPLGMFER
-145 IIDKKTIRR
+145 ITDKKTIRR
-154 IQDPELKQELMALK
+154 IQDSELKKELTAFK
-168 KAGKQQIMKYLKG
+168 KAGKKQMIKYLKSA
-181 IGYAH
+181 GYAH
-186 GLAMLGTVGLFIAA
+186 GLAMLGTVGLFIAS

-246 HPELTKKDK
+246 HPELTKKDQ

-273 NRAYRNDK
+273 NKAYKNDK

-305 DQEVIQRTVRILN
+305 DQEVIQRTVRIIN

-330 AGNVLIYGTPY
+330 AANVLINGTPF
-341 LGAAIGATTGWVLNK
+341 LGGAIGAATGWALNK

-381 ALKDPKLKGFMHHA
+381 ALKDPKLKGFRHHT
-395 KWYQFAKSMQEDIE
+395 KWARFANSMMEDIK
-409 NAGGKKQLDKSF
+409 NSGGKKEIEKSF

-427 MFANRIGKQ
+427 MFANRVGKQ
-436 WIFGTF
+436 WIFGAF

-459 KSAARAGRFAAKRE
+459 KSAARAGRFTAKRE

-539 LKKQDV
+539 LKKQDI

-584 AQPFIQYG
+584 AQPFIQYAG
-592 GIALTVSPAIYTLVQ
+592 MALGVSPVIYTLVQ
-607 IVRGKITGAKL
+607 VARGKITGAKL
-618 LDKIVNKLNST
+618 LDKVVTKLSNTS
-629 TNLMQKKWFKKYLSH
+629 NLMQKKWFKKYLGH

-654 NVNVG
+654 NVNTG

-673 QKDPMLEVFSKIYS
+673 QKDPMLEVISKIYS
-687 NGKDGLES
+687 NGKDGLEG
-695 FKKLSDKEQI
+695 FKKLSNEDQI
-705 DFIYNLRNTLNKAI
+705 RFIYNLKNTFDKAI
-719 ELNPSIKLKQA
+719 ELNPSLNLKKA

-739 THGLGTK
+739 THGWGTK

-789 EIANT
+789 EFANT
-794 VYLLSPKFHGVI
+794 VYLFSPGIHGVI
-806 ESIKTSNF
+806 KSIKTSNF
-814 SKEFDELSAKLLE
+814 SKEFDELSVKLLE

-839 STKTINLLKRVLGEE
+839 NAKTINLLKRILGEE
-854 KFNACLSEGSQINI
+854 KFNACLSEGSQFNI
-868 RTFLN
+868 KSFLN
-873 PKVEAGAIANPEELP
+873 PQANGAIAKPEELP
-888 KFAGIYPEEAR
+888 TLAGILPDEAMN
-899 ELAKAVKNRVK
+899 LAKAVGNRVK
-910 NATFKEA
+910 NATFKDTFG
-917 YSIASDVA
+917 IASNIA
-925 GPKAFLEKYQAFVE
+925 SPKAFLAKYQTFIE
-939 KMTQE
+939 KMSSE
-944 EFATFAEDKLN
+944 EFATFAEERLHMSN
-955 MPSMTKDM
+955 MTKDM
-963 MLKMIPKVQKV
+963 MLGMIPKVQKV

-1079 TQKAETKADEQSIS
+1079 AQKVETKADEQSIS
-1093 KSVGNENSANSNL
+1093 KNVDSKKSNL
-1106 LDKFK
+1106 LDKYK
-1111 KD
+1111 KI

>member
-1 MDFFNSLSQVAK
+1 
-13 NRNNFKKWEDN
+13 
-24 QRNENAQR
+24 
-32 EELAKKRQHTPEE
+32 
-45 LQKAKEYGGTIV
+45 
-57 DVIDVMDNHS
+57 MDNHS
-67 ENVAENVETVV
+67 ENVAENVETAV
-78 DPLSQVATLVGL
+78 DPLSQLATLAGL
-90 LGFNWLAFK
+90 FGLNWLAFK
-99 TKSKKDLQN
+99 TKSKKDVLGF
-108 LLDFNFNMRKSEKY
+108 LNFDSNIRKTEKY
-122 QELARRVEEH
+122 QELEKRVAED
-132 LKNTDKPLGIYER
+132 LKNTNKPLGMFER
-145 IIDKKTIRR
+145 ITDKKTIRR
-154 IQDPELKQELMALK
+154 IQDSELKNELTAFK
-168 KAGKQQIMKYLKG
+168 KAGKKQMIKYLKG
-181 IGYAH
+181 AGYAH
-186 GLAMLGTVGLFIAA
+186 GLAMLGTVGLFIAS

-218 ARKVLEDPKEFVN
+218 ARKVLEDPKEFVT

-273 NRAYRNDK
+273 NKAYKNDK

-305 DQEVIQRTVRILN
+305 DQEVIQRTVRIIN

-330 AGNVLIYGTPY
+330 AANVIINGTPF
-341 LGAAIGATTGWVLNK
+341 LGGAIGAATGWVLNK

-381 ALKDPKLKGFMHHA
+381 ALKDPKLKGFRHHT
-395 KWYQFAKSMQEDIE
+395 KWARFANSMMEDIK
-409 NAGGKKQLDKSF
+409 NSGGKKEIEKSF

-427 MFANRIGKQ
+427 IFANRVGKQ
-436 WIFGTF
+436 WIFGAF

-459 KSAARAGRFAAKRE
+459 KSAARAGRFTAKRE

-539 LKKQDV
+539 LKKQDI

-584 AQPFIQYG
+584 AQPFIQYAG
-592 GIALTVSPAIYTLVQ
+592 MALGVSPVIYTLVQ
-607 IVRGKITGAKL
+607 VARGKITGAKL
-618 LDKIVNKLNST
+618 LDKVVTKLSNTS
-629 TNLMQKKWFKKYLSH
+629 NLMQKKWFKKYLGH

-654 NVNVG
+654 NVNTG

-673 QKDPMLEVFSKIYS
+673 QKDPMLEVISKIYS
-687 NGKDGLES
+687 NGKDGLEG
-695 FKKLSDKEQI
+695 FKKLSNEDQI
-705 DFIYNLRNTLNKAI
+705 RFIYNLKNTFDKAI
-719 ELNPSIKLKQA
+719 ELNPSLNLKKA

-739 THGLGTK
+739 THGWGTK

-789 EIANT
+789 EFANT
-794 VYLLSPKFHGVI
+794 VYLFSPGIHGVI
-806 ESIKTSNF
+806 KSIKTSNF
-814 SKEFDELSAKLLE
+814 SKEFDELSVKLLE

-839 STKTINLLKRVLGEE
+839 NAKTINLLKRILGEE
-854 KFNACLSEGSQINI
+854 KFNACLSEGSQFNI
-868 RTFLN
+868 KSFLN
-873 PKVEAGAIANPEELP
+873 PQANGAIAKPEELP
-888 KFAGIYPEEAR
+888 TLAGILPDEAMN
-899 ELAKAVKNRVK
+899 LAKAVGNRVK
-910 NATFKEA
+910 NATFKDTFG
-917 YSIASDVA
+917 IASNIA
-925 GPKAFLEKYQAFVE
+925 SSKAFLAKYQTFIE
-939 KMTQE
+939 KMTPE
-944 EFATFAEDKLN
+944 EFATFAEERLH
-955 MPSMTKDM
+955 MSSMTKNM
-963 MLKMIPKVQKV
+963 MLGMIPKVQKV

-982 LDKITSKLVEEFN
+982 LDRITSKLVEEFN

-1079 TQKAETKADEQSIS
+1079 AQKVETKVDEQSIS
-1093 KSVGNENSANSNL
+1093 KNVDSKKSNL
-1106 LDKFK
+1106 LDKYK
-1111 KD
+1111 KI

>member
-1 MDFFNSLSQVAK
+1 MDFFNSLSQVTK
-13 NRNNFKKWEDN
+13 NRSNFKKWEDN

-32 EELAKKRQHTPEE
+32 EELAKRRQHTPEE
-45 LQKAKEYGGTIV
+45 LQKAKELGTTIV

-67 ENVAENVETVV
+67 ENVAENVETAV
-78 DPLSQVATLVGL
+78 DPLSQLATLAGL
-90 LGFNWLAFK
+90 FGLNWLAFK
-99 TKSKKDLQN
+99 TKSKKDVLGF
-108 LLDFNFNMRKSEKY
+108 LNFDSNIRKTEKY
-122 QELARRVEEH
+122 QELEKRVAED
-132 LKNTDKPLGIYER
+132 LKNTNKPLGMFER
-145 IIDKKTIRR
+145 ITDKKTIRR
-154 IQDPELKQELMALK
+154 IQDSELKKELTAFK
-168 KAGKQQIMKYLKG
+168 NAGKKQMIKYLKG
-181 IGYAH
+181 AGYAH
-186 GLAMLGTVGLFIAA
+186 GLAMLGTVGLFIAS

-218 ARKVLEDPKEFVN
+218 ARKVLEDPKEFVT

-273 NRAYRNDK
+273 NKAYKNDK

-305 DQEVIQRTVRILN
+305 DQEVIQRTVRIIN

-330 AGNVLIYGTPY
+330 AANVLINGTPF
-341 LGAAIGATTGWVLNK
+341 LGGAIGAATGWALNK

-381 ALKDPKLKGFMHHA
+381 ALKDPKLKGFRHHT
-395 KWYQFAKSMQEDIE
+395 KWARFANSMMEDIK
-409 NAGGKKQLDKSF
+409 NSGGKKEIEKSF

-427 MFANRIGKQ
+427 MFANRVGKQ
-436 WIFGTF
+436 WIFGAF

-459 KSAARAGRFAAKRE
+459 KSAARAGRFTAKRE

-507 YALFL
+507 YALFI

-522 DKYKKNEYKEKQ
+522 NKYKKTEYKEKQ

-539 LKKQDV
+539 LKKQDI

-584 AQPFIQYG
+584 AQPFIQYAG
-592 GIALTVSPAIYTLVQ
+592 MALGVSPVIYTLVQ
-607 IVRGKITGAKL
+607 VARGKITGAKL
-618 LDKIVNKLNST
+618 LDKVVTKLSNTS
-629 TNLMQKKWFKKYLSH
+629 NLMQKKWFKKYLGH

-654 NVNVG
+654 NVNTG

-673 QKDPMLEVFSKIYS
+673 QKDPMIEVFSKMYS
-687 NGKDGLES
+687 NGKDGLEN
-695 FKKLSDKEQI
+695 FKKLSNEDQI
-705 DFIYNLRNTLNKAI
+705 RFIYNLKNTFDKAI
-719 ELNPSIKLKQA
+719 ELNPSLNLKKA

-739 THGLGTK
+739 THGWGTK

-756 LRAQILDMM
+756 LRAQILDMI

-773 EKAEEARKAL
+773 EQAEKARKAL

-789 EIANT
+789 EFANT
-794 VYLLSPKFHGVI
+794 VYLFSPGIHDVI

-814 SKEFDELSAKLLE
+814 SKEFDELSVKLLE

-839 STKTINLLKRVLGEE
+839 NAKTINLLKRILGEE
-854 KFNACLSEGSQINI
+854 KFNACLSEGSQFNI
-868 RTFLN
+868 KSFLN
-873 PKVEAGAIANPEELP
+873 PQANGAIAKPEELP
-888 KFAGIYPEEAR
+888 TLAGILPDEAMN
-899 ELAKAVKNRVK
+899 LAKAVGNRVK
-910 NATFKEA
+910 NATFKDTFG
-917 YSIASDVA
+917 IASNIA
-925 GPKAFLEKYQAFVE
+925 SPKAFLAKYQTFIE
-939 KMTQE
+939 KMSPE
-944 EFATFAEDKLN
+944 EFATFAEERLH
-955 MPSMTKDM
+955 MSSMTKNM
-963 MLKMIPKVQKV
+963 MLGMIPKVQKV

-1079 TQKAETKADEQSIS
+1079 AQKVETKADEQSIS
-1093 KSVGNENSANSNL
+1093 KNVDSKKSNL
-1106 LDKFK
+1106 LDKYK
-1111 KD
+1111 KI

>member
-1 MDFFNSLSQVAK
+1 MDFFNSLSQVTK
-13 NRNNFKKWEDN
+13 NRSNFKKWEDN

-32 EELAKKRQHTPEE
+32 EELAKRRQHTPEE
-45 LQKAKEYGGTIV
+45 LQKAKELGTTIV

-67 ENVAENVETVV
+67 ENVAENVETAV
-78 DPLSQVATLVGL
+78 DPLSQIATIAGL
-90 LGFNWLAFK
+90 FGLNWLAFK
-99 TKSKKDLQN
+99 TKSKKDVLGF
-108 LLDFNFNMRKSEKY
+108 LNFDSNIRKTEKY
-122 QELARRVEEH
+122 QELEKRVAED
-132 LKNTDKPLGIYER
+132 LKNTNKPLGMFER
-145 IIDKKTIRR
+145 ITDKKTIRR
-154 IQDPELKQELMALK
+154 IQDPELKQELTAFK
-168 KAGKQQIMKYLKG
+168 KAGKKQMIKYLKSA
-181 IGYAH
+181 GYAH
-186 GLAMLGTVGLFIAA
+186 GLAMLGTVGLFIAS

-273 NRAYRNDK
+273 NKAYKNDK

-305 DQEVIQRTVRILN
+305 DQEVIQRTVRIIN

-330 AGNVLIYGTPY
+330 AANVLINGTPF
-341 LGAAIGATTGWVLNK
+341 LGGAIGAATGWALNK

-381 ALKDPKLKGFMHHA
+381 ALKDPKLKGFRHHT
-395 KWYQFAKSMQEDIE
+395 KWARFANSMMEDIK
-409 NAGGKKQLDKSF
+409 NSGGKKEIEKSF

-427 MFANRIGKQ
+427 MFANRVGKQ
-436 WIFGTF
+436 WIFGAF

-459 KSAARAGRFAAKRE
+459 KSAARAGRFTAKRE

-507 YALFL
+507 YALFI

-522 DKYKKNEYKEKQ
+522 NKYKKTEYKEKQ

-539 LKKQDV
+539 LKKQDI

-584 AQPFIQYG
+584 AQPFIQYAG
-592 GIALTVSPAIYTLVQ
+592 MALGVSPVIYTLVQ
-607 IVRGKITGAKL
+607 VARGKITGAKL
-618 LDKIVNKLNST
+618 LDKVVTKLSNTS
-629 TNLMQKKWFKKYLSH
+629 NLMQKKWFKKYLGH

-654 NVNVG
+654 NVNTG

-673 QKDPMLEVFSKIYS
+673 QKDPMLEVISKIYS
-687 NGKDGLES
+687 NGKDGLEG
-695 FKKLSDKEQI
+695 FKKLSNEDQI
-705 DFIYNLRNTLNKAI
+705 RFIYNLKNTFDKAI
-719 ELNPSIKLKQA
+719 ELNPSLNLKKA

-739 THGLGTK
+739 THGWGTK

-789 EIANT
+789 EFANT
-794 VYLLSPKFHGVI
+794 VYLFSPGIHGVI
-806 ESIKTSNF
+806 KSIKTSNF
-814 SKEFDELSAKLLE
+814 SKEFDELSVKLLE

-839 STKTINLLKRVLGEE
+839 NAKTINLLKRILGEE
-854 KFNACLSEGSQINI
+854 KFNACLSEGSQFNI
-868 RTFLN
+868 KSFLN
-873 PKVEAGAIANPEELP
+873 PQANGAIAKPEELP
-888 KFAGIYPEEAR
+888 TLAGILPDEAMN
-899 ELAKAVKNRVK
+899 LAKAVGNRVK
-910 NATFKEA
+910 NATFKDTFG
-917 YSIASDVA
+917 IASNIA
-925 GPKAFLEKYQAFVE
+925 SPKAFLAKYQTFIE
-939 KMTQE
+939 KMSPE
-944 EFATFAEDKLN
+944 EFATFAEERLH
-955 MPSMTKDM
+955 MSSMTKNM
-963 MLKMIPKVQKV
+963 MLGMIPKVQKV

-982 LDKITSKLVEEFN
+982 LDQITSKLVEEFN

-1079 TQKAETKADEQSIS
+1079 AQKIETKADEQSVS
-1093 KSVGNENSANSNL
+1093 KSVDSKKSNL
-1106 LDKFK
+1106 LDKYK
-1111 KD
+1111 KI

>member
-1 MDFFNSLSQVAK
+1 MDFFNSLSQVTK
-13 NRNNFKKWEDN
+13 NRSNFKKWEDN

-45 LQKAKEYGGTIV
+45 LQKAKELGTTIV

-67 ENVAENVETVV
+67 ENVAENVETAV
-78 DPLSQVATLVGL
+78 DPLSQLATLAGL
-90 LGFNWLAFK
+90 FGLNWLAFK
-99 TKSKKDLQN
+99 TKSKKDVLGF
-108 LLDFNFNMRKSEKY
+108 LNFDSNIRKTEKY
-122 QELARRVEEH
+122 QELEKRVAED
-132 LKNTDKPLGIYER
+132 LKNTNKPLGMFER
-145 IIDKKTIRR
+145 ITDKKTIRR
-154 IQDPELKQELMALK
+154 IQDSELKKELTAFK
-168 KAGKQQIMKYLKG
+168 KAGKKQMIKYLKG
-181 IGYAH
+181 AGYAH
-186 GLAMLGTVGLFIAA
+186 GLAMLGTVGLFIAS

-218 ARKVLEDPKEFVN
+218 ARKVLEDPKEFVT

-273 NRAYRNDK
+273 NKAYKNDK

-305 DQEVIQRTVRILN
+305 DQEVIQRTVRIIN

-330 AGNVLIYGTPY
+330 AANVLINGTPF
-341 LGAAIGATTGWVLNK
+341 LGGAIGAATGWALNK

-365 NRINKVGS
+365 KQINKVGS

-381 ALKDPKLKGFMHHA
+381 ALKDPKLKGFRHHT
-395 KWYQFAKSMQEDIE
+395 KWARFANSMMEDIK
-409 NAGGKKQLDKSF
+409 NSGGKKEIEKSF

-427 MFANRIGKQ
+427 MFANRVGKQ
-436 WIFGTF
+436 WIFGAF

-459 KSAARAGRFAAKRE
+459 KSAARAGRFTAKRE

-512 PNVMKQYWAY
+512 PNVMKQYFAY
-522 DKYKKNEYKEKQ
+522 NKYKKTEYKEKQ

-539 LKKQDV
+539 LKKQDI

-584 AQPFIQYG
+584 AQPFIQYAG
-592 GIALTVSPAIYTLVQ
+592 MALGVSPVIYTLVQ
-607 IVRGKITGAKL
+607 IARGKITGAKL
-618 LDKIVNKLNST
+618 LDKVVTKLSNTS
-629 TNLMQKKWFKKYLSH
+629 NLMQKKWFKKYLGH

-654 NVNVG
+654 NVNTG

-673 QKDPMLEVFSKIYS
+673 QKDPMLEVISKIYS
-687 NGKDGLES
+687 NGKDGLEG
-695 FKKLSDKEQI
+695 FKKLSNEDQI
-705 DFIYNLRNTLNKAI
+705 RFIYNLKNTFDKAI
-719 ELNPSIKLKQA
+719 ELNPSLNLKKA

-739 THGLGTK
+739 THGWGTK

-789 EIANT
+789 EFANT
-794 VYLLSPKFHGVI
+794 VYLFSPGIHGVI
-806 ESIKTSNF
+806 KSIKTSNF
-814 SKEFDELSAKLLE
+814 SKEFDELFVKLLE

-839 STKTINLLKRVLGEE
+839 NAKTINLLKRILGEE
-854 KFNACLSEGSQINI
+854 KFNACLSEGSQFNI
-868 RTFLN
+868 KSFLN
-873 PKVEAGAIANPEELP
+873 PQANGAIAKPEELP
-888 KFAGIYPEEAR
+888 TLAGILPDEAMN
-899 ELAKAVKNRVK
+899 LAKAVGNRVK
-910 NATFKEA
+910 NATFKDTFG
-917 YSIASDVA
+917 IASNIA
-925 GPKAFLEKYQAFVE
+925 SPKAFLAKYQTFIE
-939 KMTQE
+939 KMSPE
-944 EFATFAEDKLN
+944 EFATFAEERLH
-955 MPSMTKDM
+955 MSSMTKNM
-963 MLKMIPKVQKV
+963 MLGMIPKVQKV

-982 LDKITSKLVEEFN
+982 LDRITSKLVEEFN

-1079 TQKAETKADEQSIS
+1079 AQKIETKADEQSVS
-1093 KSVGNENSANSNL
+1093 KSVDSKKSNL
-1106 LDKFK
+1106 LDKYK
-1111 KD
+1111 KI

>member
-1 MDFFNSLSQVAK
+1 MDFFNSLSQVTK
-13 NRNNFKKWEDN
+13 NRSNFKKWEDN

-45 LQKAKEYGGTIV
+45 LQKAKELGTTIV

-67 ENVAENVETVV
+67 ENVAENVETAV
-78 DPLSQVATLVGL
+78 DPLSQIATIAGL
-90 LGFNWLAFK
+90 FGLNWLAFK

-108 LLDFNFNMRKSEKY
+108 ILDFNSNIRKTEKY
-122 QELARRVEEH
+122 QELAQKVEEH
-132 LKNTDKPLGIYER
+132 LKKTDKPLGMFER
-145 IIDKKTIRR
+145 ITDKKTIRR
-154 IQDPELKQELMALK
+154 IQDPELKQELTAFK
-168 KAGKQQIMKYLKG
+168 KAGKKQLIKYLKG
-181 IGYAH
+181 AGYAH
-186 GLAMLGTVGLFIAA
+186 GLAMLGTVGLFIAS

-218 ARKVLEDPKEFVN
+218 ARKVLEDPKEFVT

-273 NRAYRNDK
+273 NKAYKNDK

-305 DQEVIQRTVRILN
+305 DQEVIQRTVRIIN

-330 AGNVLIYGTPY
+330 AANVLINGTPF
-341 LGAAIGATTGWVLNK
+341 LGGAIGAATGWALNK

-381 ALKDPKLKGFMHHA
+381 ALKDPKLKGFRHHT
-395 KWYQFAKSMQEDIE
+395 KWARFANSMMEDIK
-409 NAGGKKQLDKSF
+409 NSGGKKEIEKSF

-427 MFANRIGKQ
+427 MFANRVGKQ
-436 WIFGTF
+436 WIFGAF

-459 KSAARAGRFAAKRE
+459 KSAARAGRFTAKRE

-507 YALFL
+507 YALFI

-522 DKYKKNEYKEKQ
+522 NKYKKNEYKEKQ

-539 LKKQDV
+539 LKKQDI

-584 AQPFIQYG
+584 AQPFIQYAG
-592 GIALTVSPAIYTLVQ
+592 MALGVSPVIYTLVQ
-607 IVRGKITGAKL
+607 VARGKITGAKL
-618 LDKIVNKLNST
+618 LDKVVTKLSNTS
-629 TNLMQKKWFKKYLSH
+629 NLMQKKWFKKYLGH

-654 NVNVG
+654 NVNTG

-673 QKDPMLEVFSKIYS
+673 QKDPMLEVISKIYS
-687 NGKDGLES
+687 NGKDGLEG
-695 FKKLSDKEQI
+695 FKKLSNEDQI
-705 DFIYNLRNTLNKAI
+705 RFIYNLKNTFDKAI
-719 ELNPSIKLKQA
+719 ELNPSLNLKKA

-739 THGLGTK
+739 THGWGTK

-756 LRAQILDMM
+756 LRAQILDMI

-789 EIANT
+789 EFANT
-794 VYLLSPKFHGVI
+794 VYLFSPGIHGVI
-806 ESIKTSNF
+806 KSIKTSNF
-814 SKEFDELSAKLLE
+814 SKEFDELSVKLLE

-839 STKTINLLKRVLGEE
+839 NAKTINLLKRILGEE
-854 KFNACLSEGSQINI
+854 KFNACLSEGSQFNI
-868 RTFLN
+868 KSFLN
-873 PKVEAGAIANPEELP
+873 PQANGAIAKPEELP
-888 KFAGIYPEEAR
+888 TLAGILPDEAMN
-899 ELAKAVKNRVK
+899 LAKAVGNRVK
-910 NATFKEA
+910 NATFKDTFG
-917 YSIASDVA
+917 IASNIA
-925 GPKAFLEKYQAFVE
+925 SPKAFLAKYQTFIE
-939 KMTQE
+939 KMTPE
-944 EFATFAEDKLN
+944 EFATFAEERLH
-955 MPSMTKDM
+955 MSSMTKDM
-963 MLKMIPKVQKV
+963 MLGMIPKVQKV

-982 LDKITSKLVEEFN
+982 LDRITSKLVEEFN

-1079 TQKAETKADEQSIS
+1079 AQKVETKADEQSIS
-1093 KSVGNENSANSNL
+1093 KNVDSKKSNL
-1106 LDKFK
+1106 LDKYK
-1111 KD
+1111 KI

>member
-13 NRNNFKKWEDN
+13 NRSNFKKWEDN

-32 EELAKKRQHTPEE
+32 EELAKRRQHTPEE

-78 DPLSQVATLVGL
+78 DPLSQIATLVGL

-108 LLDFNFNMRKSEKY
+108 LLDFNLNMRKTEKY

-132 LKNTDKPLGIYER
+132 LKNTDKSLGIYER

-273 NRAYRNDK
+273 NRAYKNDK

-409 NAGGKKQLDKSF
+409 NVGGKKQLDKSF

-436 WIFGTF
+436 WIFGAF

-493 DVKTTDKKPNKFKE
+493 DVKTTNKKPNKFKE

-618 LDKIVNKLNST
+618 LDKIVNKLSNTS
-629 TNLMQKKWFKKYLSH
+629 NLMQKKWFKKYLSH

-659 KNKPMAALLKDIDL
+659 KNKPMAALLKDVDL
-673 QKDPMLEVFSKIYS
+673 QKDPMLEVISKIYS
-687 NGKDGLES
+687 NGKDGLEG
-695 FKKLSDKEQI
+695 FKKLSDKDQI
-705 DFIYNLRNTLNKAI
+705 DFIYNLRNTLNRAI

-739 THGLGTK
+739 THGWGTK

-756 LRAQILDMM
+756 LRAQILDMI

-773 EKAEEARKAL
+773 EQAEKARKAL

-789 EIANT
+789 EFANT
-794 VYLLSPKFHGVI
+794 VYLFSPGIHGVI

-814 SKEFDELSAKLLE
+814 SKEFEELSARLLE

-854 KFNACLSEGSQINI
+854 KFNACLSKGSQINI
-868 RTFLN
+868 KSFLN
-873 PKVEAGAIANPEELP
+873 PQANGAIAKPEELP

-899 ELAKAVKNRVK
+899 KLASAVKNRVK
-910 NATFKEA
+910 NATFKDA
-917 YSIASDVA
+917 FSIASNVA
-925 GPKAFLEKYQAFVE
+925 SPKAFLAKYQAFVE
-939 KMTQE
+939 KMSPE

-974 FENLPKEE
+974 FDNLPKEE
-982 LDKITSKLVEEFN
+982 LDRITSKLVEEFN

-1021 ALAAAGI
+1021 ALAVAGI

-1070 ADIEPKETV
+1070 ADIEPKKTV
-1079 TQKAETKADEQSIS
+1079 AQKNSEVQPAPQIS
-1093 KSVGNENSANSNL
+1093 SSTNSDNENTNL
-1106 LDKFK
+1106 LTKFK

>member
-1 MDFFNSLSQVAK
+1 MDFFNSLSQVTK
-13 NRNNFKKWEDN
+13 NRSNFKKWEDN

-32 EELAKKRQHTPEE
+32 EELAKRRQHTPEE
-45 LQKAKEYGGTIV
+45 LQKAKELGTTIV

-67 ENVAENVETVV
+67 ENVAENVETAV
-78 DPLSQVATLVGL
+78 DPLSQLATLAGL
-90 LGFNWLAFK
+90 FGLNWLAFK
-99 TKSKKDLQN
+99 TKSKKDVLGF
-108 LLDFNFNMRKSEKY
+108 LNFDSNIRKTEKY
-122 QELARRVEEH
+122 QELEKRVAED
-132 LKNTDKPLGIYER
+132 LKNTNKPLGMFER
-145 IIDKKTIRR
+145 ITDKKTIRR
-154 IQDPELKQELMALK
+154 IQDSELKKELTAFK
-168 KAGKQQIMKYLKG
+168 KAGKKQMIKYLKG
-181 IGYAH
+181 AGYAH
-186 GLAMLGTVGLFIAA
+186 GLAMLGTVGLFIAS

-218 ARKVLEDPKEFVN
+218 ARKVLEDPKEFVT

-273 NRAYRNDK
+273 NKAYKNDK
-281 AAREDNSQKVTR
+281 AAREYNSQKVTR

-305 DQEVIQRTVRILN
+305 DQEVIQRTVRIIN

-330 AGNVLIYGTPY
+330 AANVLINGTPF
-341 LGAAIGATTGWVLNK
+341 LGGAIGAATGWALNK

-365 NRINKVGS
+365 KRINKVGS

-381 ALKDPKLKGFMHHA
+381 ALKDPKLKGFRHHT
-395 KWYQFAKSMQEDIE
+395 KWARFANSMMEDIK
-409 NAGGKKQLDKSF
+409 NSGGKKQLEKSF

-427 MFANRIGKQ
+427 MFANRVGKQ
-436 WIFGTF
+436 WIFGAF

-459 KSAARAGRFAAKRE
+459 KSAARAGRFTAKRE

-522 DKYKKNEYKEKQ
+522 NKYKKTEYKEKQ

-539 LKKQDV
+539 LKKQDI

-584 AQPFIQYG
+584 AQPFIQYAG
-592 GIALTVSPAIYTLVQ
+592 MALGVSPVIYTLVQ
-607 IVRGKITGAKL
+607 VARGKITGAKL
-618 LDKIVNKLNST
+618 LDKVVTKLSNTS
-629 TNLMQKKWFKKYLSH
+629 NLMQKKWFKKYLGH

-654 NVNVG
+654 NVNTG

-673 QKDPMLEVFSKIYS
+673 QKDPMLEVFSKMFS
-687 NGKDGLES
+687 NGKNGLER

-705 DFIYNLRNTLNKAI
+705 DFLYNLKSTLKKVTEA
-719 ELNPSIKLKQA
+719 NPSLNLKKA
-730 DIDNFFNVI
+730 DIDNFFNVM
-739 THGLGTK
+739 THGWGTK
-746 AKKSINMTPE
+746 TQKSINMTPG
-756 LRAQILDMM
+756 LRAQILDMI

-789 EIANT
+789 EFANT
-794 VYLLSPKFHGVI
+794 VYLLSPKIHGVI

-814 SKEFDELSAKLLE
+814 SKEFDELFAKLLE

-839 STKTINLLKRVLGEE
+839 NTKTINLLKRVLGEE

-868 RTFLN
+868 KSFLN
-873 PKVEAGAIANPEELP
+873 PQANGAIAKPEELSTL
-888 KFAGIYPEEAR
+888 AGILPDEAMN
-899 ELAKAVKNRVK
+899 LAKAVGNRVK
-910 NATFKEA
+910 NATFKDA
-917 YSIASDVA
+917 FCIASNIA
-925 GPKAFLEKYQAFVE
+925 SPKAFLTKYQTFIE
-939 KMTQE
+939 KMSSE
-944 EFATFAEDKLN
+944 EFATFAEERLH
-955 MPSMTKDM
+955 MSSMTKNM
-963 MLKMIPKVQKV
+963 MLGMIPKVQKV

-1079 TQKAETKADEQSIS
+1079 AQKIETKADEQSVS
-1093 KSVGNENSANSNL
+1093 KSVDSKKSNL
-1106 LDKFK
+1106 LDKYK
-1111 KD
+1111 KI

>member
-1 MDFFNSLSQVAK
+1 MDFFNSLSQVTK
-13 NRNNFKKWEDN
+13 NRSNFKKWEDN

-45 LQKAKEYGGTIV
+45 LQKAKELGTTIV

-67 ENVAENVETVV
+67 ENVAENVETAV
-78 DPLSQVATLVGL
+78 DPLSQIATIAGL
-90 LGFNWLAFK
+90 FGLNWLAFK
-99 TKSKKDLQN
+99 TKSKKDVLGF
-108 LLDFNFNMRKSEKY
+108 LNFDSNIRKTEKY
-122 QELARRVEEH
+122 QELEKRVAED
-132 LKNTDKPLGIYER
+132 LKNTNKPLGMFER
-145 IIDKKTIRR
+145 ITDKKTIRR
-154 IQDPELKQELMALK
+154 IQDSELKKELTAFK
-168 KAGKQQIMKYLKG
+168 KAGKKQMIKYLKG
-181 IGYAH
+181 AGYAH
-186 GLAMLGTVGLFIAA
+186 GLAMLGTVGLFIAS

-273 NRAYRNDK
+273 NKAYKNDK

-330 AGNVLIYGTPY
+330 AGNVLIYGTPF
-341 LGAAIGATTGWVLNK
+341 LGGAIGAATGWVLNK

-395 KWYQFAKSMQEDIE
+395 KWAQFAKSMMEDIG
-409 NAGGKKQLDKSF
+409 NSGGKKQLDKSF

-427 MFANRIGKQ
+427 MFVNRVGKQ
-436 WIFGTF
+436 WIFGAF
-442 GFVLTGIAGAI
+442 GFVLTSIAGAI

-459 KSAARAGRFAAKRE
+459 KSAARAGRFTAKRE

-512 PNVMKQYWAY
+512 PNVMKQYCAY
-522 DKYKKNEYKEKQ
+522 NKYKKNEYKEKQ

-607 IVRGKITGAKL
+607 VVRGKITGAKL

-659 KNKPMAALLKDIDL
+659 KNKPMAALLKDVDL
-673 QKDPMLEVFSKIYS
+673 QKDPMLEVISKIYS
-687 NGKDGLES
+687 NGKDGLEG
-695 FKKLSDKEQI
+695 FKKLSNEDQI
-705 DFIYNLRNTLNKAI
+705 RFIYNLKNTFDKAI
-719 ELNPSIKLKQA
+719 ELNPSLNLKKA

-739 THGLGTK
+739 THGWGTK

-789 EIANT
+789 EFANT
-794 VYLLSPKFHGVI
+794 VYLFSPGIHGVI
-806 ESIKTSNF
+806 KSIKTSNF
-814 SKEFDELSAKLLE
+814 SKEFDELSVKLLE

-839 STKTINLLKRVLGEE
+839 NAKTINLLKRILGEE
-854 KFNACLSEGSQINI
+854 KFNACLSEGSQFNI
-868 RTFLN
+868 KSFLN
-873 PKVEAGAIANPEELP
+873 PQANGAIAKPEELP
-888 KFAGIYPEEAR
+888 TLAGILPDEAMN
-899 ELAKAVKNRVK
+899 LAKAVGNRVK
-910 NATFKEA
+910 NATFKDTFG
-917 YSIASDVA
+917 IASNIA
-925 GPKAFLEKYQAFVE
+925 SPKAFLAKYQTFIE
-939 KMTQE
+939 KMTPE
-944 EFATFAEDKLN
+944 EFATFAEERLH
-955 MPSMTKDM
+955 MSSMTKDM
-963 MLKMIPKVQKV
+963 MLGMIPKVQKV

-982 LDKITSKLVEEFN
+982 LDRITSKLVEEFN

-1079 TQKAETKADEQSIS
+1079 AQKVETKADEQSVS
-1093 KSVGNENSANSNL
+1093 KNVDSKKSNL
-1106 LDKFK
+1106 LDKYK
-1111 KD
+1111 KI

>member
-1 MDFFNSLSQVAK
+1 MDFFNSLSQVTK
-13 NRNNFKKWEDN
+13 NRSNFKKWEDN

-45 LQKAKEYGGTIV
+45 LQKAKEFGTTIV

-67 ENVAENVETVV
+67 ENVAENVETAV
-78 DPLSQVATLVGL
+78 DPLSQLATLAGL
-90 LGFNWLAFK
+90 FGLNWLAFK
-99 TKSKKDLQN
+99 TKSKKDVLGF
-108 LLDFNFNMRKSEKY
+108 LNFDSNIRKTEKY
-122 QELARRVEEH
+122 QELEKRVAED
-132 LKNTDKPLGIYER
+132 LKNTDKPLGMFER
-145 IIDKKTIRR
+145 ITDKKTIRR
-154 IQDPELKQELMALK
+154 IQDSELKNELTAFK
-168 KAGKQQIMKYLKG
+168 KAGKKQMIKYLKG
-181 IGYAH
+181 AGYAH
-186 GLAMLGTVGLFIAA
+186 GLAMLGTVGLFIAS

-218 ARKVLEDPKEFVN
+218 ARKVLEDPKEFVT

-273 NRAYRNDK
+273 NKAYKNDK

-305 DQEVIQRTVRILN
+305 DQEIIQRTVRIIN

-330 AGNVLIYGTPY
+330 AANVIINGTPF
-341 LGAAIGATTGWVLNK
+341 LGGAIGAATGWVLNK

-381 ALKDPKLKGFMHHA
+381 ALKDPKLKGFRHHT
-395 KWYQFAKSMQEDIE
+395 KWARFANSMMEDIK
-409 NAGGKKQLDKSF
+409 NSGGKKEIEKSF

-427 MFANRIGKQ
+427 MFANRVGKQ
-436 WIFGTF
+436 WIFGAF

-459 KSAARAGRFAAKRE
+459 KSAARAGRFTAKRE

-507 YALFL
+507 YALFI
-512 PNVMKQYWAY
+512 PNIMKQYWAY
-522 DKYKKNEYKEKQ
+522 NKYKKNEYKEKQ

-539 LKKQDV
+539 LKKQDI

-584 AQPFIQYG
+584 AQPFIQYAG
-592 GIALTVSPAIYTLVQ
+592 MALGVSPVIYTLVQ
-607 IVRGKITGAKL
+607 VARGKITGAKL
-618 LDKIVNKLNST
+618 LDKVVTKLSNTS
-629 TNLMQKKWFKKYLSH
+629 NLMQKKWFKKYLGH

-654 NVNVG
+654 NVNTG

-673 QKDPMLEVFSKIYS
+673 QKDPMIEVFSKMYS
-687 NGKDGLES
+687 NGKDGLEN
-695 FKKLSDKEQI
+695 FKKLSNEDQI
-705 DFIYNLRNTLNKAI
+705 RFIYNLKNTFDKAI
-719 ELNPSIKLKQA
+719 ELNPSLNLKKA

-739 THGLGTK
+739 THGWGTK

-756 LRAQILDMM
+756 LRAQILDMI

-773 EKAEEARKAL
+773 EQAEKARKAL

-789 EIANT
+789 EFANT
-794 VYLLSPKFHGVI
+794 VYLFSPGIHDVI

-814 SKEFDELSAKLLE
+814 SKEFDELSVKLLE
-827 GIAQKAGGLVPL
+827 GIAQKAGGLIPL
-839 STKTINLLKRVLGEE
+839 NAKTINLLKRILGEE
-854 KFNACLSEGSQINI
+854 KFNACLSEGSQFNI
-868 RTFLN
+868 KSFLN
-873 PKVEAGAIANPEELP
+873 PQANGAIAKPEELP
-888 KFAGIYPEEAR
+888 TLAGILPDEAMN
-899 ELAKAVKNRVK
+899 LAKAVGNRVK
-910 NATFKEA
+910 NATFKDTFG
-917 YSIASDVA
+917 IASNIA
-925 GPKAFLEKYQAFVE
+925 SPKAFLAKYQTFIE
-939 KMTQE
+939 KMSPE
-944 EFATFAEDKLN
+944 EFATFAEERLH
-955 MPSMTKDM
+955 MSSMTKNM
-963 MLKMIPKVQKV
+963 MLGMIPKVQKV

-1079 TQKAETKADEQSIS
+1079 AQKVETKADEQSIS
-1093 KSVGNENSANSNL
+1093 KNVDSKKSNL
-1106 LDKFK
+1106 LDKYK
-1111 KD
+1111 KI

>member
-13 NRNNFKKWEDN
+13 NRSNFKKWENN
-24 QRNENAQR
+24 QRHENAQR
-32 EELAKKRQHTPEE
+32 EELAKRRQHTPEE

-78 DPLSQVATLVGL
+78 DPLSQLATIAGL
-90 LGFNWLAFK
+90 LGLNWLAFQA
-99 TKSKKDLQN
+99 KSKKNFQN
-108 LLDFNFNMRKSEKY
+108 ILNFNSNIKKTEKY
-122 QELARRVEEH
+122 QELKQKVAEH

-145 IIDKKTIRR
+145 ITDKKTIRR
-154 IQDPELKQELMALK
+154 IQDSELKQELMAFK
-168 KAGKQQIMKYLKG
+168 KAGKKQMIKYLKG

-305 DQEVIQRTVRILN
+305 DQEVIQRTVRIIN

-330 AGNVLIYGTPY
+330 AGNVLIYGTPF
-341 LGAAIGATTGWVLNK
+341 LGGAIGAATGWVLNK

-365 NRINKVGS
+365 NRINKTGS

-395 KWYQFAKSMQEDIE
+395 KWWQFAKSMIE
-409 NAGGKKQLDKSF
+409 NIENSAGKKEVKKSF
-421 KDMTAT
+421 KDMVAVA
-427 MFANRIGKQ
+427 FANRTGKS
-436 WIFGTF
+436 WIFGAF
-442 GFVLTGIAGAI
+442 GVVLTGIAGAI

-459 KSAARAGRFAAKRE
+459 KSAARAGRFTAKRE

-512 PNVMKQYWAY
+512 PNVIKQYWAY
-522 DKYKKNEYKEKQ
+522 NKYKKTEYKEKQ

-592 GIALTVSPAIYTLVQ
+592 GMALTVSPVIYTLVQ
-607 IVRGKITGAKL
+607 VARGKITGAKL
-618 LDKIVNKLNST
+618 LDKIITKLSNTS
-629 TNLMQKKWFKKYLSH
+629 NLMKKKWFKKYLGH
-644 VEDNVSIVLD
+644 VENNVSIKLD
-654 NVNVG
+654 NIKVD
-659 KNKPMAALLKDIDL
+659 KKPMSTILRDVDL
-673 QKDPMLEVFSKIYS
+673 QKDSMIDVFSKMYS
-687 NGKDGLES
+687 NGKAGLES
-695 FKKLSDKEQI
+695 FKKLSNEDQI
-705 DFIYNLRNTLNKAI
+705 NFLYNLKRTLNKAI
-719 ELNPSIKLKQA
+719 EGNPSLNIKKA
-730 DIDNFFNVI
+730 DIDNFFNVM
-739 THGLGTK
+739 THGWGTK
-746 AKKSINMTPE
+746 TKKSINMTPE

-789 EIANT
+789 KFANT
-794 VYLLSPKFHGVI
+794 VYLFSPKLHGVI
-806 ESIKTSNF
+806 EAIKS
-814 SKEFDELSAKLLE
+814 SKLSEKLGELSAKLE
-827 GIAQKAGGLVPL
+827 EMAQKSNGLVPL
-839 STKTINLLKRVLGEE
+839 NTQTIKLLKRILGEE
-854 KFNACLSEGSQINI
+854 KFNACLSEGSQFNI
-868 RTFLN
+868 KSFLN
-873 PKVEAGAIANPEELP
+873 PQAKGSIAKPEELP
-888 KFAGIYPEEAR
+888 QFAGIYPDEAIK
-899 ELAKAVKNRVK
+899 LAKAVGNRVK
-910 NATFKEA
+910 NATFKDA
-917 YSIASDVA
+917 YSIASNIA
-925 GPKAFLEKYQAFVE
+925 SPKAFLDKYQTFIE
-939 KMTQE
+939 KMSPE
-944 EFATFAEDKLN
+944 DFATFAEERLH
-955 MPSMTKDM
+955 MSSMTKDM
-963 MLKMIPKVQKV
+963 MLEMIPKVQKV

-982 LDKITSKLVEEFN
+982 LDRITSKLVEEFN

-1001 IKLMTSG
+1001 IKLITSG
-1008 KLSSIFITPQLRT
+1008 KLANIFITPQLQM
-1021 ALAAAGI
+1021 ALAIAGI
-1028 SWAAFTIG
+1028 SWPIFTIG
-1036 ITYLAEAIMA
+1036 VTYLAEAIMA

-1079 TQKAETKADEQSIS
+1079 GQNVESQANTQNIS
-1093 KSVGNENSANSNL
+1093 KNMDSESSNL
-1106 LDKFK
+1106 LDKYK
-1111 KD
+1111 KSKY

>member
-1 MDFFNSLSQVAK
+1 MDFFNSLSQVTK
-13 NRNNFKKWEDN
+13 NRSNFKKWEDN

-32 EELAKKRQHTPEE
+32 EELAKRRQHTPEE
-45 LQKAKEYGGTIV
+45 LQKAKEYGNTII

-67 ENVAENVETVV
+67 ENVAENVETAV
-78 DPLSQVATLVGL
+78 DPLSQLATLAGL
-90 LGFNWLAFK
+90 FGLNWLAFK
-99 TKSKKDLQN
+99 TKSKKDVLGF
-108 LLDFNFNMRKSEKY
+108 LNFDSNIRKTEKY
-122 QELARRVEEH
+122 QELEKRVAED
-132 LKNTDKPLGIYER
+132 LKNTNKPLGMFER
-145 IIDKKTIRR
+145 ITDKKTIRR
-154 IQDPELKQELMALK
+154 IQDSELKKELTAFK
-168 KAGKQQIMKYLKG
+168 KAGKKQMIKYLKG
-181 IGYAH
+181 AGYAH
-186 GLAMLGTVGLFIAA
+186 GLAMLGTVGLFIAS

-218 ARKVLEDPKEFVN
+218 ARKVLEDPKEFVT

-273 NRAYRNDK
+273 NKAYKNDK

-305 DQEVIQRTVRILN
+305 DQEVIQRTVRIIN

-330 AGNVLIYGTPY
+330 AANVLINGTPF
-341 LGAAIGATTGWVLNK
+341 LGGAIGAATGWALNK

-381 ALKDPKLKGFMHHA
+381 ALKDPKLKGFRHHT
-395 KWYQFAKSMQEDIE
+395 KWARFANSMMEDIK
-409 NAGGKKQLDKSF
+409 NSGGKKEIEKSF

-427 MFANRIGKQ
+427 MFANRVGKQ
-436 WIFGTF
+436 WIFGAF

-459 KSAARAGRFAAKRE
+459 KSAARAGRFTAKRE

-507 YALFL
+507 YALFI

-522 DKYKKNEYKEKQ
+522 NKYKKTEYKEKQ

-539 LKKQDV
+539 LKKQDI

-584 AQPFIQYG
+584 AQPFIQYAG
-592 GIALTVSPAIYTLVQ
+592 MALGVSPVIYTLVQ
-607 IVRGKITGAKL
+607 VARGKITGAKL
-618 LDKIVNKLNST
+618 LDKVVTKLSNTS
-629 TNLMQKKWFKKYLSH
+629 NLMQKKWFKKYLGH

-654 NVNVG
+654 NVNTG

-673 QKDPMLEVFSKIYS
+673 QKDPMLEVISKIYS
-687 NGKDGLES
+687 NGKDRLEG
-695 FKKLSDKEQI
+695 FKKLSNEDQI
-705 DFIYNLRNTLNKAI
+705 RFIYNLKNTFDKAI
-719 ELNPSIKLKQA
+719 ELNPSLNLKKA

-739 THGLGTK
+739 THGWGTK

-756 LRAQILDMM
+756 LRAQILDMI

-789 EIANT
+789 EFANT
-794 VYLLSPKFHGVI
+794 VYLFSPGIHGVI
-806 ESIKTSNF
+806 KSIKTSNF
-814 SKEFDELSAKLLE
+814 SKEFDELSVKLLE

-839 STKTINLLKRVLGEE
+839 NAKTINLLKRILGEE
-854 KFNACLSEGSQINI
+854 KFNACLSEGSQFNI
-868 RTFLN
+868 KSFLN
-873 PKVEAGAIANPEELP
+873 PQANGAIAKPEELP
-888 KFAGIYPEEAR
+888 TLAGILPDEAMN
-899 ELAKAVKNRVK
+899 LAKAVGNRVK
-910 NATFKEA
+910 NATFKDTFG
-917 YSIASDVA
+917 IASNIA
-925 GPKAFLEKYQAFVE
+925 SPKAFLAKYQTFIE
-939 KMTQE
+939 KMTPE
-944 EFATFAEDKLN
+944 EFATFAEERLH
-955 MPSMTKDM
+955 MSSMTKDM
-963 MLKMIPKVQKV
+963 MLGMIPKVQKV

-982 LDKITSKLVEEFN
+982 LDRITSKLVEEFN

-1079 TQKAETKADEQSIS
+1079 AQKVETKADEQSIS
-1093 KSVGNENSANSNL
+1093 KNVDSKKSNL
-1106 LDKFK
+1106 LDKYK
-1111 KD
+1111 KI

>member
-13 NRNNFKKWEDN
+13 NRSNFKKWEEN

-32 EELAKKRQHTPEE
+32 EELAKRRQHTPEE
-45 LQKAKEYGGTIV
+45 LQKAKEYGSTII

-67 ENVAENVETVV
+67 ENVAENVETAV
-78 DPLSQVATLVGL
+78 DPLSQIATFAGL
-90 LGFNWLAFK
+90 FGFNWLAFQ
-99 TKSKKDLQN
+99 TKSKKELLN
-108 LLDFNFNMRKSEKY
+108 LLNFNSNIRKTEKY
-122 QELARRVEEH
+122 QELEKRVVED
-132 LKNTDKPLGIYER
+132 LKNTDKPLGMYEQ
-145 IIDKKTIRR
+145 ITDKRTIRR
-154 IQDPELKQELMALK
+154 IQDSELKQELTAFK
-168 KAGKQQIMKYLKG
+168 KAGKKQIIKYLKG
-181 IGYAH
+181 AGYAH

-273 NRAYRNDK
+273 NRAYKNDK

-381 ALKDPKLKGFMHHA
+381 ALKNPKLKGFMHHA
-395 KWYQFAKSMQEDIE
+395 KWAQFTKSMMEDIR
-409 NAGGKKQLDKSF
+409 NSGGKKQLDKSF

-427 MFANRIGKQ
+427 MFANRVGKQ
-436 WIFGTF
+436 WIFGAF

-459 KSAARAGRFAAKRE
+459 KSAARAGRFTAKRE

-522 DKYKKNEYKEKQ
+522 NKYKKTEYKEKQ

-607 IVRGKITGAKL
+607 VVRGKITGAKL
-618 LDKIVNKLNST
+618 LDKIVTKLSNTS
-629 TNLMQKKWFKKYLSH
+629 NLMKKKWFKKYLSH
-644 VEDNVSIVLD
+644 VEDNVSIKLD
-654 NVNVG
+654 NI
-659 KNKPMAALLKDIDL
+659 KLDKKPMAALLNDIDL
-673 QKDPMLEVFSKIYS
+673 QKDPMLEVFSKMYS
-687 NGKDGLES
+687 NGKAGLEG
-695 FKKLSDKEQI
+695 FKKLSNEDQI
-705 DFIYNLRNTLNKAI
+705 RFINNLKSTLDKAI
-719 ELNPSIKLKQA
+719 AGNPSIKLKQA

-739 THGLGTK
+739 THGWGTK

-756 LRAQILDMM
+756 LRAQILDMI

-773 EKAEEARKAL
+773 EQAEDARKAL

-789 EIANT
+789 EFANT

-806 ESIKTSNF
+806 EALKNSNL
-814 SKEFDELSAKLLE
+814 SEKLGELSAKLE
-827 GIAQKAGGLVPL
+827 EMAQKSNGLVPL
-839 STKTINLLKRVLGEE
+839 NTKIINLLKRVLGEE
-854 KFNACLSEGSQINI
+854 KFNACLSEGSQFNI

-873 PKVEAGAIANPEELP
+873 PKANGAIANPEELP
-888 KFAGIYPEEAR
+888 KFAGIYPEEAID
-899 ELAKAVKNRVK
+899 LAKAVGSKVK
-910 NATFKEA
+910 NATFKDA
-917 YSIASDVA
+917 FSIASDVA
-925 GPKAFLEKYQAFVE
+925 GPKAFLEKYQAFIE
-939 KMTQE
+939 KMSPE
-944 EFATFAEDKLN
+944 EFATFAEERLH
-955 MPSMTKDM
+955 MSSMTKDM

-982 LDKITSKLVEEFN
+982 LDRITSKLVEEFN

-1079 TQKAETKADEQSIS
+1079 AQKVETKADEQSIS
-1093 KSVGNENSANSNL
+1093 KSVDNENSATSNL

-1111 KD
+1111 KQ

>member
-13 NRNNFKKWEDN
+13 NRSNFKKWEDN

-45 LQKAKEYGGTIV
+45 LQKAKEFGGTIV

-67 ENVAENVETVV
+67 ENVAENVETAV
-78 DPLSQVATLVGL
+78 DPLSQLATLAGL
-90 LGFNWLAFK
+90 FGLNWLAFK
-99 TKSKKDLQN
+99 TKSKKDVLGF
-108 LLDFNFNMRKSEKY
+108 LNFDSNIRKTEKY
-122 QELARRVEEH
+122 QELEKRVAED
-132 LKNTDKPLGIYER
+132 LKNTNKPLGMFER
-145 IIDKKTIRR
+145 ITDKKTIRR
-154 IQDPELKQELMALK
+154 IQDSELKNELTAFK
-168 KAGKQQIMKYLKG
+168 KAGKKQMIKYLKG
-181 IGYAH
+181 AGYAH
-186 GLAMLGTVGLFIAA
+186 GLAMLGTVGLFIAS

-218 ARKVLEDPKEFVN
+218 ARKVLEDPKEFVT

-273 NRAYRNDK
+273 NKAYKNDK

-341 LGAAIGATTGWVLNK
+341 LGAAIGAATGWVLNK

-395 KWYQFAKSMQEDIE
+395 KWYQFANSMMEDIK
-409 NAGGKKQLDKSF
+409 NSGGKKEIEKSF

-436 WIFGTF
+436 WIFGAF

-459 KSAARAGRFAAKRE
+459 KSAARAGRFTAKRE

-512 PNVMKQYWAY
+512 PNVMKQYFAY
-522 DKYKKNEYKEKQ
+522 NKYKKTEYKEKQ

-539 LKKQDV
+539 LKKQNI

-584 AQPFIQYG
+584 AQPFIQYAG
-592 GIALTVSPAIYTLVQ
+592 MALGVSPVIYTLVQ
-607 IVRGKITGAKL
+607 VARGKITGAKL
-618 LDKIVNKLNST
+618 LDKVVTKLSNTS
-629 TNLMQKKWFKKYLSH
+629 NLMQKKWFKKYLGH

-654 NVNVG
+654 NVNTG

-687 NGKDGLES
+687 NGKDGLEG
-695 FKKLSDKEQI
+695 FKKLSNEDQI
-705 DFIYNLRNTLNKAI
+705 RFIYNLKNTFDKAI
-719 ELNPSIKLKQA
+719 ELNPSLNLKKA

-739 THGLGTK
+739 THGWGTK

-789 EIANT
+789 EFANT
-794 VYLLSPKFHGVI
+794 VYLFSPGIHDVI
-806 ESIKTSNF
+806 KSIKTSNF
-814 SKEFDELSAKLLE
+814 SKEFDELSVKLLE
-827 GIAQKAGGLVPL
+827 GIAQKANGLVPL
-839 STKTINLLKRVLGEE
+839 NAKTINLLKRILGEE
-854 KFNACLSEGSQINI
+854 KFNACLSEGSQFNI
-868 RTFLN
+868 KSFLN
-873 PKVEAGAIANPEELP
+873 PQANGAIAKPEELP
-888 KFAGIYPEEAR
+888 TLAGILPDEAMN
-899 ELAKAVKNRVK
+899 LAKAVGNRVK
-910 NATFKEA
+910 NATFKDA
-917 YSIASDVA
+917 FGIASNIA
-925 GPKAFLEKYQAFVE
+925 SPKAFLAKYQTFIE
-939 KMTQE
+939 KMSQE
-944 EFATFAEDKLN
+944 EFATFAEERLH
-955 MPSMTKDM
+955 MSSMTKDM

-1093 KSVGNENSANSNL
+1093 KSVDNENSANSNL
-1106 LDKFK
+1106 LNKFK

>member
-1 MDFFNSLSQVAK
+1 MDFFNSLSQVTK
-13 NRNNFKKWEDN
+13 NRSNFKKWEDN

-32 EELAKKRQHTPEE
+32 EELAKRRQHTPEE
-45 LQKAKEYGGTIV
+45 LQKAKELGTTIV

-67 ENVAENVETVV
+67 ENVAENVETAV
-78 DPLSQVATLVGL
+78 DPLSQLATLAGL
-90 LGFNWLAFK
+90 FGLNWLAFK
-99 TKSKKDLQN
+99 TKSKKDVLGF
-108 LLDFNFNMRKSEKY
+108 LNFDSNIRKTEKY
-122 QELARRVEEH
+122 QELEKRVAED
-132 LKNTDKPLGIYER
+132 LKNTNKPLGMFER
-145 IIDKKTIRR
+145 ITDKKTIRR
-154 IQDPELKQELMALK
+154 IQDSELKKELTAFK
-168 KAGKQQIMKYLKG
+168 KAGKKQMIKYLKG
-181 IGYAH
+181 AGYAH
-186 GLAMLGTVGLFIAA
+186 GLAMLGTVGLFIAS

-218 ARKVLEDPKEFVN
+218 ARKVLEDPKEFVT

-273 NRAYRNDK
+273 NKAYKNDK

-305 DQEVIQRTVRILN
+305 DQEVIQRTVRIIN

-330 AGNVLIYGTPY
+330 AANVIINGTPF
-341 LGAAIGATTGWVLNK
+341 LGGAIGAATGWVLNK

-381 ALKDPKLKGFMHHA
+381 ALKDPKLKGFRHHT
-395 KWYQFAKSMQEDIE
+395 KWARFANSMMEDIK
-409 NAGGKKQLDKSF
+409 NSGGKKEIEKSF

-427 MFANRIGKQ
+427 MFANRVGKQ
-436 WIFGTF
+436 WIFGAF

-459 KSAARAGRFAAKRE
+459 KSAARAGRFTAKRE

-507 YALFL
+507 YALFI

-522 DKYKKNEYKEKQ
+522 NKYKKTEYKEKQ

-539 LKKQDV
+539 LKKQDI

-584 AQPFIQYG
+584 AQPFIQYAG
-592 GIALTVSPAIYTLVQ
+592 MALGVSPVIYTLVQ
-607 IVRGKITGAKL
+607 VARGKITGAKL
-618 LDKIVNKLNST
+618 LDKVVTKLSNTS
-629 TNLMQKKWFKKYLSH
+629 NLMQKKWFKKYLGH

-654 NVNVG
+654 NVNTG

-687 NGKDGLES
+687 NGKDGLEG
-695 FKKLSDKEQI
+695 FKKLSNEDQI
-705 DFIYNLRNTLNKAI
+705 RFIYNLKNTFDKAI
-719 ELNPSIKLKQA
+719 ELNPSLNLKKA

-739 THGLGTK
+739 THGWGAK
-746 AKKSINMTPE
+746 AKKPINMTPE

-773 EKAEEARKAL
+773 EQAEEARKAL

-789 EIANT
+789 EFANT
-794 VYLLSPKFHGVI
+794 VYLFSPGIHDVI

-814 SKEFDELSAKLLE
+814 SKEFDELSVKLLE

-839 STKTINLLKRVLGEE
+839 NAKTINLLKRILGEE
-854 KFNACLSEGSQINI
+854 KFNACLSEGSQFNI
-868 RTFLN
+868 KSFLN
-873 PKVEAGAIANPEELP
+873 PQANGAIAKPEELP
-888 KFAGIYPEEAR
+888 TLAGILPDEAMN
-899 ELAKAVKNRVK
+899 LAKAVGNRVK
-910 NATFKEA
+910 NATFKDA
-917 YSIASDVA
+917 FGIASNIA
-925 GPKAFLEKYQAFVE
+925 SPKAFLAKYQTFIE
-939 KMTQE
+939 KMSQE
-944 EFATFAEDKLN
+944 EFATFAEERLH
-955 MPSMTKDM
+955 MSSMTKDM
-963 MLKMIPKVQKV
+963 MLKIIPKVQKV

-1093 KSVGNENSANSNL
+1093 KSVDSKKSNL
-1106 LDKFK
+1106 LDKYK
-1111 KD
+1111 KI

>member
-1 MDFFNSLSQVAK
+1 MDFFNSLSQVTK
-13 NRNNFKKWEDN
+13 NRSNFKKWEDN

-45 LQKAKEYGGTIV
+45 LQKAKEYGNTII

-67 ENVAENVETVV
+67 ENVAENVETAV
-78 DPLSQVATLVGL
+78 DPLSQIATIAGL
-90 LGFNWLAFK
+90 FGLNWLAFK
-99 TKSKKDLQN
+99 TKSKKDVLGF
-108 LLDFNFNMRKSEKY
+108 LNFDSNIRKTEKY
-122 QELARRVEEH
+122 QELEKRVAED
-132 LKNTDKPLGIYER
+132 LKNTNKPLGMFER
-145 IIDKKTIRR
+145 ITDKKTIRR
-154 IQDPELKQELMALK
+154 IQDSELKKELTAFK
-168 KAGKQQIMKYLKG
+168 NAGKKQMIKYLKG
-181 IGYAH
+181 AGYAH
-186 GLAMLGTVGLFIAA
+186 GLAMLGTVGLFIAS

-218 ARKVLEDPKEFVN
+218 ARKVLEDPKEFVT

-273 NRAYRNDK
+273 NKAYKNDK

-305 DQEVIQRTVRILN
+305 DQEVIQRTVRIIN

-330 AGNVLIYGTPY
+330 AANVLINGTPF
-341 LGAAIGATTGWVLNK
+341 LGGAIGAATGWALNK

-381 ALKDPKLKGFMHHA
+381 ALKDPKLKGFRHHT
-395 KWYQFAKSMQEDIE
+395 KWARFANSMMEDIK
-409 NAGGKKQLDKSF
+409 NSGGKKEIEKSF

-427 MFANRIGKQ
+427 MFANRVGKQ
-436 WIFGTF
+436 WIFGAF

-459 KSAARAGRFAAKRE
+459 KSAARAGRFTAKRE

-522 DKYKKNEYKEKQ
+522 NKYKKTEYKEKQ

-539 LKKQDV
+539 LKKQDI

-584 AQPFIQYG
+584 AQPFIQYAG
-592 GIALTVSPAIYTLVQ
+592 MALGVSPVIYTLVQ
-607 IVRGKITGAKL
+607 VARGKITGAKL
-618 LDKIVNKLNST
+618 LDKVVTKLSNTS
-629 TNLMQKKWFKKYLSH
+629 NLMQKKWFKKYLGH

-654 NVNVG
+654 NVNTG

-673 QKDPMLEVFSKIYS
+673 QKDPMIEVFSKMFS
-687 NGKDGLES
+687 NGKTELES

-705 DFIYNLRNTLNKAI
+705 DFLYNLKSTLKKVTEA
-719 ELNPSIKLKQA
+719 NPSLNLKQA

-739 THGLGTK
+739 THGWGTK

-756 LRAQILDMM
+756 LRAQILDMI

-789 EIANT
+789 EFANT
-794 VYLLSPKFHGVI
+794 VYLFSPGIHGVI
-806 ESIKTSNF
+806 KSIKTSNF
-814 SKEFDELSAKLLE
+814 SKEFDELSVKLLE

-839 STKTINLLKRVLGEE
+839 NAKTINLLKRILGEE
-854 KFNACLSEGSQINI
+854 KFNACLSEGSQFNI
-868 RTFLN
+868 KSFLN
-873 PKVEAGAIANPEELP
+873 PQANGAIAKPEELP
-888 KFAGIYPEEAR
+888 TLAGILPDEAMN
-899 ELAKAVKNRVK
+899 LAKAVGNRVK
-910 NATFKEA
+910 NATFKDTFG
-917 YSIASDVA
+917 IASNIA
-925 GPKAFLEKYQAFVE
+925 SPKAFLAKYQTFIE
-939 KMTQE
+939 KMTPE
-944 EFATFAEDKLN
+944 EFATFAEERLH
-955 MPSMTKDM
+955 MSSMTKDM
-963 MLKMIPKVQKV
+963 MLGMIPKVQKV

-982 LDKITSKLVEEFN
+982 LDQITSKLVEEFN

-1079 TQKAETKADEQSIS
+1079 AQKVETKADEQSIS
-1093 KSVGNENSANSNL
+1093 KNVDSKKSNL
-1106 LDKFK
+1106 LDKYK
-1111 KD
+1111 KI

>member
-1 MDFFNSLSQVAK
+1 MDFFNSLSQVTK
-13 NRNNFKKWEDN
+13 NRSNFKKWEDN

-45 LQKAKEYGGTIV
+45 LQKAKELGTTIV

-67 ENVAENVETVV
+67 ENVAENVETAV
-78 DPLSQVATLVGL
+78 DPLSQIATIAGL
-90 LGFNWLAFK
+90 FGLNWLAFK

-108 LLDFNFNMRKSEKY
+108 ILDFNSNIRKTEKY
-122 QELARRVEEH
+122 QELAQKVEEH
-132 LKNTDKPLGIYER
+132 LKKTDKPLGMFER
-145 IIDKKTIRR
+145 ITDKKTIRR
-154 IQDPELKQELMALK
+154 IQDPELKQELTAFK
-168 KAGKQQIMKYLKG
+168 KAGKKQLIKYLKG
-181 IGYAH
+181 AGYAH
-186 GLAMLGTVGLFIAA
+186 GLAMLGTVGLFIAS

-273 NRAYRNDK
+273 NKAYKNDK

-330 AGNVLIYGTPY
+330 AGNVLIYGTPF
-341 LGAAIGATTGWVLNK
+341 LGGAIGAATGWVLNK

-395 KWYQFAKSMQEDIE
+395 KWAQFAKSMMEDIG
-409 NAGGKKQLDKSF
+409 NSGGKKQLDKSF

-427 MFANRIGKQ
+427 MFVNRVGKQ
-436 WIFGTF
+436 WIFGAF
-442 GFVLTGIAGAI
+442 GFVLTSIAGAI

-459 KSAARAGRFAAKRE
+459 KSAARAGRFTAKRE

-512 PNVMKQYWAY
+512 PNVMKQYFAY
-522 DKYKKNEYKEKQ
+522 NKYKKTEYKEKQ

-607 IVRGKITGAKL
+607 IARGKITGAKL

-659 KNKPMAALLKDIDL
+659 KNKPMAALLKDVDL
-673 QKDPMLEVFSKIYS
+673 QKDPMLEVISKIYS
-687 NGKDGLES
+687 NGKDGLEG

-705 DFIYNLRNTLNKAI
+705 DFIYNLRNTLNRAI

-739 THGLGTK
+739 THGWGTK

-756 LRAQILDMM
+756 LRAQILDMI

-789 EIANT
+789 EFANT
-794 VYLLSPKFHGVI
+794 VYLFSPGIHGVI
-806 ESIKTSNF
+806 KSIKTSNF
-814 SKEFDELSAKLLE
+814 SKEFDELSVKLLE

-839 STKTINLLKRVLGEE
+839 NAKTINLLKRILGEE
-854 KFNACLSEGSQINI
+854 KFNACLSEGSQFNI
-868 RTFLN
+868 KSFLN
-873 PKVEAGAIANPEELP
+873 PQANGAIAKPEELP
-888 KFAGIYPEEAR
+888 TLAGILPDEAMN
-899 ELAKAVKNRVK
+899 LAKAVGNRVK
-910 NATFKEA
+910 NATFKDTFG
-917 YSIASDVA
+917 IASNIA
-925 GPKAFLEKYQAFVE
+925 SPKAFLAKYQTFIE
-939 KMTQE
+939 KMTPE
-944 EFATFAEDKLN
+944 EFATFAEERLH
-955 MPSMTKDM
+955 MSSMTKDM
-963 MLKMIPKVQKV
+963 MLGMIPKVQKV

-982 LDKITSKLVEEFN
+982 LDRITSKLVEEFN

-1079 TQKAETKADEQSIS
+1079 AQKVETKVDEQSIS
-1093 KSVGNENSANSNL
+1093 KNVDSKKSNL
-1106 LDKFK
+1106 LDKYK
-1111 KD
+1111 KI

>member
-1 MDFFNSLSQVAK
+1 MDFFNSLSQVTK
-13 NRNNFKKWEDN
+13 NRSNFKKWEDN

-32 EELAKKRQHTPEE
+32 EELAKRRQHTPEE
-45 LQKAKEYGGTIV
+45 LQKAKELGTTIV

-67 ENVAENVETVV
+67 ENVAENVETAV
-78 DPLSQVATLVGL
+78 DPLSQIATIAGL
-90 LGFNWLAFK
+90 FGLNWLAFK
-99 TKSKKDLQN
+99 TKSKKDVLGF
-108 LLDFNFNMRKSEKY
+108 LNFDSNIRKTEKY
-122 QELARRVEEH
+122 QELEKRVAED
-132 LKNTDKPLGIYER
+132 LKNTNKPLGMFER
-145 IIDKKTIRR
+145 ITDKKTIRR
-154 IQDPELKQELMALK
+154 IQDSELKKELTAFK
-168 KAGKQQIMKYLKG
+168 KAGKKQMIKYLKG
-181 IGYAH
+181 AGYAH
-186 GLAMLGTVGLFIAA
+186 GLAMLGTVGLFIAS

-273 NRAYRNDK
+273 NKAYKNDK

-305 DQEVIQRTVRILN
+305 DQEVIQRTVRIIN

-330 AGNVLIYGTPY
+330 AANVLINGTPF
-341 LGAAIGATTGWVLNK
+341 LGGAIGAATGWVLNK

-381 ALKDPKLKGFMHHA
+381 ALKDPKLKGFRHHT
-395 KWYQFAKSMQEDIE
+395 KWARFANSMMEDIK
-409 NAGGKKQLDKSF
+409 NSGGKKEIEKSF

-427 MFANRIGKQ
+427 MFANRVGKQ
-436 WIFGTF
+436 WIFGAF

-459 KSAARAGRFAAKRE
+459 KSAARAGRFTAKRE

-522 DKYKKNEYKEKQ
+522 NKYKKTEYKEKQ

-539 LKKQDV
+539 LKKQDI

-584 AQPFIQYG
+584 AQPFIQYAG
-592 GIALTVSPAIYTLVQ
+592 MALGVSPVIYTLVQ
-607 IVRGKITGAKL
+607 VARGKITGAKL
-618 LDKIVNKLNST
+618 LDKVVTKLSNTS
-629 TNLMQKKWFKKYLSH
+629 NLMQKKWFKKYLGH

-654 NVNVG
+654 NVNTG

-673 QKDPMLEVFSKIYS
+673 QKDPMLEVISKIYS
-687 NGKDGLES
+687 NGKDGLEG
-695 FKKLSDKEQI
+695 FKKLSNEDQI
-705 DFIYNLRNTLNKAI
+705 RFIYNLKNTFDKAI
-719 ELNPSIKLKQA
+719 ELNPSLNLKKA

-739 THGLGTK
+739 THGWGTK

-789 EIANT
+789 EFANT
-794 VYLLSPKFHGVI
+794 VYLFSPKLHGVI
-806 ESIKTSNF
+806 EAIKSSNL
-814 SKEFDELSAKLLE
+814 SEKLGELSAKLE
-827 GIAQKAGGLVPL
+827 EMAQKSNGLVPL
-839 STKTINLLKRVLGEE
+839 NAKTINLLKRILGEE
-854 KFNACLSEGSQINI
+854 KFNACLSEGSQFNI
-868 RTFLN
+868 KSFLN
-873 PKVEAGAIANPEELP
+873 PQANGAIAKPEELP
-888 KFAGIYPEEAR
+888 TLAGILPDEAMN
-899 ELAKAVKNRVK
+899 LAKAVGNRVK
-910 NATFKEA
+910 NATFKDA
-917 YSIASDVA
+917 FGIASNIA
-925 GPKAFLEKYQAFVE
+925 SPKAFLAKYQTFIE
-939 KMTQE
+939 KMTPE
-944 EFATFAEDKLN
+944 EFATFAEERLH
-955 MPSMTKDM
+955 MSSMTKDM
-963 MLKMIPKVQKV
+963 MLGMIPKVQKV

-1079 TQKAETKADEQSIS
+1079 AQKVETKADEQSIS
-1093 KSVGNENSANSNL
+1093 KSVDSKKSNL
-1106 LDKFK
+1106 LEKYK
-1111 KD
+1111 KI

>member
-1 MDFFNSLSQVAK
+1 MDFFNSLSQVTK
-13 NRNNFKKWEDN
+13 NRSNFKKWEDN

-45 LQKAKEYGGTIV
+45 LQKAKELGTTIV

-67 ENVAENVETVV
+67 ENVAENVETAV
-78 DPLSQVATLVGL
+78 DPLSQIATIAGL
-90 LGFNWLAFK
+90 FGFNWLAFK

-108 LLDFNFNMRKSEKY
+108 ILDFNSNIRKTEKY
-122 QELARRVEEH
+122 QELAQKVEEH
-132 LKNTDKPLGIYER
+132 LKKTDKPLGKFER
-145 IIDKKTIRR
+145 ITDKKTIRR
-154 IQDPELKQELMALK
+154 IQDPELKQELTAFK
-168 KAGKQQIMKYLKG
+168 KAGKKQMIKYLKG
-181 IGYAH
+181 AGYAH
-186 GLAMLGTVGLFIAA
+186 GLAMLGTVGLFIAS

-218 ARKVLEDPKEFVN
+218 ARKVLEDPKEFVT

-273 NRAYRNDK
+273 NKAYKNDK

-305 DQEVIQRTVRILN
+305 DQEVIQRTVRIIN

-330 AGNVLIYGTPY
+330 AANVLINGTPF
-341 LGAAIGATTGWVLNK
+341 LGGAIGAATGWALNK

-381 ALKDPKLKGFMHHA
+381 DLKDPKLKGFRHHT
-395 KWYQFAKSMQEDIE
+395 KWARFANSMMEDIK
-409 NAGGKKQLDKSF
+409 NSGGKKEIEKSF

-427 MFANRIGKQ
+427 MFANRVGKQ
-436 WIFGTF
+436 WIFGAF

-459 KSAARAGRFAAKRE
+459 KSAARAGRFTAKRE
-473 LEKNPENFIGYT
+473 LEKNSENFIGYT

-507 YALFL
+507 YALFI

-522 DKYKKNEYKEKQ
+522 NKYKKTEYKEKQ

-539 LKKQDV
+539 LKKQDI

-584 AQPFIQYG
+584 AQPFIQYAG
-592 GIALTVSPAIYTLVQ
+592 MALGVSPVIYTLVQ
-607 IVRGKITGAKL
+607 VARGKITGAKL
-618 LDKIVNKLNST
+618 LDKVVTKLSNTS
-629 TNLMQKKWFKKYLSH
+629 NLMQKKWFKKYLSH

-705 DFIYNLRNTLNKAI
+705 DFLYNLKSTLKKVTEA
-719 ELNPSIKLKQA
+719 NPSLNLKQA

-739 THGLGTK
+739 THGWGTK

-789 EIANT
+789 EFANT
-794 VYLLSPKFHGVI
+794 VYLFSPGIHGVI
-806 ESIKTSNF
+806 KSIKTSNF
-814 SKEFDELSAKLLE
+814 SKEFDELSVKLLE

-839 STKTINLLKRVLGEE
+839 NAKTINLLKRILGEE

-868 RTFLN
+868 KSFLN
-873 PKVEAGAIANPEELP
+873 PPKANGAVAKPEELP

-917 YSIASDVA
+917 YSIANDVA

-982 LDKITSKLVEEFN
+982 LDRITSKLVEEFN

-1079 TQKAETKADEQSIS
+1079 AQKIETKADEQSVS
-1093 KSVGNENSANSNL
+1093 KSVDSKKSNL
-1106 LDKFK
+1106 LDKYK
-1111 KD
+1111 KI

>member
-381 ALKDPKLKGFMHHA
+381 ALKDLKLKGFMHHA

-944 EFATFAEDKLN
+944 EFATFAEERLH
-955 MPSMTKDM
+955 MSSMTKDM

-982 LDKITSKLVEEFN
+982 LDKITSKLIEEFN

-1079 TQKAETKADEQSIS
+1079 AQKNSEVQPALHIS
-1093 KSVGNENSANSNL
+1093 SSTNSDNENSNL

>member
-1 MDFFNSLSQVAK
+1 MDFFNSLSQVTK
-13 NRNNFKKWEDN
+13 NRSNFKKWEDN

-45 LQKAKEYGGTIV
+45 LQKAKELGTTIV
-57 DVIDVMDNHS
+57 DVIDIMDNHS
-67 ENVAENVETVV
+67 ENVAENVETAV
-78 DPLSQVATLVGL
+78 DPLSQLATLAGL
-90 LGFNWLAFK
+90 FGLNWLAFK
-99 TKSKKDLQN
+99 TKSKKDVLGF
-108 LLDFNFNMRKSEKY
+108 LNFDSNIRKTEKY
-122 QELARRVEEH
+122 QELEKRVAED
-132 LKNTDKPLGIYER
+132 LKNTNKPLGMFER
-145 IIDKKTIRR
+145 ITDKKTIRR
-154 IQDPELKQELMALK
+154 IQDSELKKELTAFK
-168 KAGKQQIMKYLKG
+168 KAGKKQMIKYLKG
-181 IGYAH
+181 AGYAH
-186 GLAMLGTVGLFIAA
+186 GLAMLGTVGLFIAS

-218 ARKVLEDPKEFVN
+218 ARKVLEDPKEFVT

-273 NRAYRNDK
+273 NKAYKNDK

-305 DQEVIQRTVRILN
+305 DQEVIQRTVRIIN

-330 AGNVLIYGTPY
+330 AANVLINGTPFIGGVI
-341 LGAAIGATTGWVLNK
+341 GAATGWALNK

-381 ALKDPKLKGFMHHA
+381 ALKDPKLKGFRHHT
-395 KWYQFAKSMQEDIE
+395 KWARFANSMMEDIK
-409 NAGGKKQLDKSF
+409 NSGGKKELEKSF

-427 MFANRIGKQ
+427 MFANRVGKQ
-436 WIFGTF
+436 WIFGAF

-459 KSAARAGRFAAKRE
+459 KSAARAGRFTAKRE

-522 DKYKKNEYKEKQ
+522 NKYKKNEYKEKQ

-539 LKKQDV
+539 LKKQDI

-584 AQPFIQYG
+584 AQPFIQYAG
-592 GIALTVSPAIYTLVQ
+592 MALGVSPVIYTLVQ
-607 IVRGKITGAKL
+607 VARGKITGAKL
-618 LDKIVNKLNST
+618 LDKVVTKLSNT
-629 TNLMQKKWFKKYLSH
+629 TNLMQKKWFKKYLGH

-654 NVNVG
+654 NVNTG

-673 QKDPMLEVFSKIYS
+673 QKDPMLEVISKIYS
-687 NGKDGLES
+687 NGKDGLEG
-695 FKKLSDKEQI
+695 FKKLSNEDQI
-705 DFIYNLRNTLNKAI
+705 RFIYNLKNTFDKAI
-719 ELNPSIKLKQA
+719 ELNPSLNLKKV

-739 THGLGTK
+739 THGWGTK

-789 EIANT
+789 EFANT
-794 VYLLSPKFHGVI
+794 VYLFSPGIHGVI
-806 ESIKTSNF
+806 KSIKTSNF
-814 SKEFDELSAKLLE
+814 SKEFDELSVKLLE

-839 STKTINLLKRVLGEE
+839 NAKTINLLKRILGEE

-868 RTFLN
+868 KSFLN
-873 PKVEAGAIANPEELP
+873 PPKANGAVAKPEELP

-982 LDKITSKLVEEFN
+982 LDRITSKLVEEFN

-1079 TQKAETKADEQSIS
+1079 AQKVETKADEQSVS
-1093 KSVGNENSANSNL
+1093 KNVDSKKSNL
-1106 LDKFK
+1106 LDKYK
-1111 KD
+1111 KI

>member
-13 NRNNFKKWEDN
+13 NRSNFKKWEDN

-45 LQKAKEYGGTIV
+45 LQKAKEFGGTIV

-67 ENVAENVETVV
+67 ENVAENVETAV
-78 DPLSQVATLVGL
+78 DPLSQIATLAGL
-90 LGFNWLAFK
+90 FGLNWLAFK
-99 TKSKKDLQN
+99 TKSKKDVLGF
-108 LLDFNFNMRKSEKY
+108 LNFDSNIRKTEKY
-122 QELARRVEEH
+122 QELEKRVAED
-132 LKNTDKPLGIYER
+132 LKNTDKPLGMFER
-145 IIDKKTIRR
+145 ITDKKTIRR
-154 IQDPELKQELMALK
+154 IQDSELKNELTAFK
-168 KAGKQQIMKYLKG
+168 KAGKKQMIKYLKG
-181 IGYAH
+181 AGYAH
-186 GLAMLGTVGLFIAA
+186 GLAMLGTVGLFIAS

-218 ARKVLEDPKEFVN
+218 ARKVLEDPKEFVT

-273 NRAYRNDK
+273 NKAYKNDK

-305 DQEVIQRTVRILN
+305 DQEVIQRTVRIIN

-330 AGNVLIYGTPY
+330 AANVIINGTPF
-341 LGAAIGATTGWVLNK
+341 LGGAIGAATGWVLNK

-381 ALKDPKLKGFMHHA
+381 ALKDPKLKGFRHHT
-395 KWYQFAKSMQEDIE
+395 KWARFANSMMEDIK
-409 NAGGKKQLDKSF
+409 NSGGKKEIEKSF

-427 MFANRIGKQ
+427 MFANRVGKQ
-436 WIFGTF
+436 WIFGAF

-459 KSAARAGRFAAKRE
+459 KSAARAGRFTAKRE

-493 DVKTTDKKPNKFKE
+493 DVKTSDKKPNKFKE

-522 DKYKKNEYKEKQ
+522 NKYKKTEYKEKQ

-539 LKKQDV
+539 LKKQNI

-584 AQPFIQYG
+584 AQPFIQYAG
-592 GIALTVSPAIYTLVQ
+592 MALGVSPVIYTLVQ
-607 IVRGKITGAKL
+607 VARGKITGAKL
-618 LDKIVNKLNST
+618 LDKVVTKLSNTS
-629 TNLMQKKWFKKYLSH
+629 NLMQKKWFKKYLGH

-654 NVNVG
+654 NVNTG

-687 NGKDGLES
+687 NGKDGLEG
-695 FKKLSDKEQI
+695 FKKLSNEDQI
-705 DFIYNLRNTLNKAI
+705 RFIYNLKNTFDKAI
-719 ELNPSIKLKQA
+719 ELNPSLNLKKA

-739 THGLGTK
+739 THGWGTK

-756 LRAQILDMM
+756 LRAQILDIM

-789 EIANT
+789 EFANT
-794 VYLLSPKFHGVI
+794 VYLFSPGIHGVI
-806 ESIKTSNF
+806 KSIKTSNF
-814 SKEFDELSAKLLE
+814 SKEFDELSVKLLE

-839 STKTINLLKRVLGEE
+839 NAKTINLLKRILGEE
-854 KFNACLSEGSQINI
+854 KFNACLSEGSQFNI
-868 RTFLN
+868 KSFLN
-873 PKVEAGAIANPEELP
+873 PQANGAIAKPEELP
-888 KFAGIYPEEAR
+888 TLAGILPDEAMN
-899 ELAKAVKNRVK
+899 LAKAVGNRVK
-910 NATFKEA
+910 NATFKDTFG
-917 YSIASDVA
+917 IASNIA
-925 GPKAFLEKYQAFVE
+925 SPKAFLAKYQTFIE
-939 KMTQE
+939 KMTPE
-944 EFATFAEDKLN
+944 EFATFAEERLH
-955 MPSMTKDM
+955 MSSMTKDM
-963 MLKMIPKVQKV
+963 MLGMIPKVQKV

-982 LDKITSKLVEEFN
+982 LDRITSKLVEEFN

-1079 TQKAETKADEQSIS
+1079 AQKVETKVDEQSIS
-1093 KSVGNENSANSNL
+1093 KNVDSKKSNL
-1106 LDKFK
+1106 LDKYK
-1111 KD
+1111 KI

>member
-1 MDFFNSLSQVAK
+1 MDFFNSLSQVTK
-13 NRNNFKKWEDN
+13 NRSNFKKWEDN

-45 LQKAKEYGGTIV
+45 LQKAKEYGNTII

-67 ENVAENVETVV
+67 ENVAENVETAV
-78 DPLSQVATLVGL
+78 DPLSQLATLAGL
-90 LGFNWLAFK
+90 FGLNWLAFK
-99 TKSKKDLQN
+99 TKSKKDVLGF
-108 LLDFNFNMRKSEKY
+108 LNFDSNIRKTEKY
-122 QELARRVEEH
+122 QELEKRVAED
-132 LKNTDKPLGIYER
+132 LKNTNKPLGMFER
-145 IIDKKTIRR
+145 ITDKKTIRR
-154 IQDPELKQELMALK
+154 IQDSELKKELTAFK
-168 KAGKQQIMKYLKG
+168 KAGKKQMIKYLKSA
-181 IGYAH
+181 GYAH
-186 GLAMLGTVGLFIAA
+186 GLAMLGTVGLFIAS

-218 ARKVLEDPKEFVN
+218 ARKVLEDPKEFVT

-273 NRAYRNDK
+273 NKAYKNDK

-305 DQEVIQRTVRILN
+305 DQEVIQRTVRIIN

-330 AGNVLIYGTPY
+330 AANVLINGTPF
-341 LGAAIGATTGWVLNK
+341 LGGAIGAATGWVLNK

-381 ALKDPKLKGFMHHA
+381 ALKDPKLKGFRHHT
-395 KWYQFAKSMQEDIE
+395 KWARFANSMMEDIK
-409 NAGGKKQLDKSF
+409 NSGGKKEIEKSF

-427 MFANRIGKQ
+427 MFANRVGKQ
-436 WIFGTF
+436 WIFGAF

-459 KSAARAGRFAAKRE
+459 KSAARAGRFTAKRE

-522 DKYKKNEYKEKQ
+522 NKYKKTEYKEKQ

-539 LKKQDV
+539 LKKQDI

-584 AQPFIQYG
+584 AQPFIQYARM
-592 GIALTVSPAIYTLVQ
+592 ALGVSPVIYTLVQ
-607 IVRGKITGAKL
+607 VARGKITGAKL
-618 LDKIVNKLNST
+618 LDKVVTKLSNT
-629 TNLMQKKWFKKYLSH
+629 TNLMQKKWFKKYLGH

-654 NVNVG
+654 NVNTG
-659 KNKPMAALLKDIDL
+659 KNKPMAALLKDVDL

-687 NGKDGLES
+687 NGKDGLEG
-695 FKKLSDKEQI
+695 FKKLSNEDQI
-705 DFIYNLRNTLNKAI
+705 RFIYNLKNTFDKAI
-719 ELNPSIKLKQA
+719 ELNPSLNLKKA

-739 THGLGTK
+739 THGWGTK

-756 LRAQILDMM
+756 LRAQILDMI

-783 ELATNE
+783 ALATNE
-789 EIANT
+789 EFANT
-794 VYLLSPKFHGVI
+794 VYLLSPKLHGVI
-806 ESIKTSNF
+806 EAIKSSNL
-814 SKEFDELSAKLLE
+814 SKEFDELSVKLLE

-839 STKTINLLKRVLGEE
+839 NTKTINLLKRVLGEE

-868 RTFLN
+868 KSFLN
-873 PKVEAGAIANPEELP
+873 PPKANGAVAKPEELP

-982 LDKITSKLVEEFN
+982 LDRITSKLVEEFN

-1079 TQKAETKADEQSIS
+1079 AQKVETKVDEQSIS
-1093 KSVGNENSANSNL
+1093 KNVDSKKSNL
-1106 LDKFK
+1106 LDKYK
-1111 KD
+1111 KI

>member
-1 MDFFNSLSQVAK
+1 MDFFNSLSQVTK
-13 NRNNFKKWEDN
+13 NRSNFKKWEDN
-24 QRNENAQR
+24 QRNENTQR
-32 EELAKKRQHTPEE
+32 EELAKRRQHTPEE
-45 LQKAKEYGGTIV
+45 LQKAKELGTTIV

-67 ENVAENVETVV
+67 ENVAENVETAV
-78 DPLSQVATLVGL
+78 DPLSQLATLAGL
-90 LGFNWLAFK
+90 FGLNWLAFK
-99 TKSKKDLQN
+99 TKSKKDVLGF
-108 LLDFNFNMRKSEKY
+108 LNFDSNIRKTEKY
-122 QELARRVEEH
+122 QELEKRVAED
-132 LKNTDKPLGIYER
+132 LKNTNKPLGMFER
-145 IIDKKTIRR
+145 ITDKKTIRR
-154 IQDPELKQELMALK
+154 IQDSELKKELTAFK
-168 KAGKQQIMKYLKG
+168 KAGKKQMIKYLKG
-181 IGYAH
+181 AGYAH
-186 GLAMLGTVGLFIAA
+186 GLAMLGTVGLFIAS

-218 ARKVLEDPKEFVN
+218 ARKVLEDPKEFVT
-231 YTPEQIEAA
+231 YTPKQIEAA

-273 NRAYRNDK
+273 NKAYKNDK

-305 DQEVIQRTVRILN
+305 DQEVIQRTVRIIN

-341 LGAAIGATTGWVLNK
+341 LGAAIGAATGWVLNK

-395 KWYQFAKSMQEDIE
+395 KWYQFANSMMEDIK
-409 NAGGKKQLDKSF
+409 NSGGKKEIEKSF

-436 WIFGTF
+436 WIFGAF
-442 GFVLTGIAGAI
+442 GFVLTSIAGAI

-459 KSAARAGRFAAKRE
+459 KSAARAGRFTAKRE

-522 DKYKKNEYKEKQ
+522 NKYKKTEYKEKQ

-539 LKKQDV
+539 LKKQDI

-584 AQPFIQYG
+584 AQPFIQYAG
-592 GIALTVSPAIYTLVQ
+592 MALGVSPVIYTLVQ
-607 IVRGKITGAKL
+607 VARGKITGAKL
-618 LDKIVNKLNST
+618 LDKVVTKLSNTS
-629 TNLMQKKWFKKYLSH
+629 NLMQKKWFKKYLGH

-654 NVNVG
+654 NVNTG

-687 NGKDGLES
+687 NGKDGLEG
-695 FKKLSDKEQI
+695 FKKLSNEDQI
-705 DFIYNLRNTLNKAI
+705 RFIYNLKNTFDKAI
-719 ELNPSIKLKQA
+719 AGNPSIKLKQA

-739 THGLGTK
+739 THGWDTK
-746 AKKSINMTPE
+746 TKKSINMTPE

-789 EIANT
+789 EFANT
-794 VYLLSPKFHGVI
+794 VYLFSPGIHGVI
-806 ESIKTSNF
+806 KSIKTSNF
-814 SKEFDELSAKLLE
+814 SKEFDELSVKLLE

-839 STKTINLLKRVLGEE
+839 NAKTINLLKRILGEE
-854 KFNACLSEGSQINI
+854 KFNACLSEGSQFNI
-868 RTFLN
+868 KSFLN
-873 PKVEAGAIANPEELP
+873 PQANGAIAKPEELP
-888 KFAGIYPEEAR
+888 TLAGILPDEAMN
-899 ELAKAVKNRVK
+899 LAKAVGNKVK
-910 NATFKEA
+910 NATFKDA
-917 YSIASDVA
+917 FGIASNIA
-925 GPKAFLEKYQAFVE
+925 SPKAFLAKYQTFIE
-939 KMTQE
+939 KMSSE
-944 EFATFAEDKLN
+944 EFATFAEERLHMSN
-955 MPSMTKDM
+955 MTKDM
-963 MLKMIPKVQKV
+963 MLGMIPKVQKV

-982 LDKITSKLVEEFN
+982 LDQITSKLVEEFN

-1079 TQKAETKADEQSIS
+1079 AQKVETKADEQSVS
-1093 KSVGNENSANSNL
+1093 KNVDSKKSNL
-1106 LDKFK
+1106 LDKYK
-1111 KD
+1111 KI

>member
-1 MDFFNSLSQVAK
+1 MDFFNSLSQVTK
-13 NRNNFKKWEDN
+13 NRSNFKKWEDN

-32 EELAKKRQHTPEE
+32 EELAKRRQHTPEE
-45 LQKAKEYGGTIV
+45 LQKAKELGTTIV

-67 ENVAENVETVV
+67 ENVAENVETAV
-78 DPLSQVATLVGL
+78 DPLSQLATLAGL
-90 LGFNWLAFK
+90 FGLNWLAFK
-99 TKSKKDLQN
+99 TKSKKDVLGF
-108 LLDFNFNMRKSEKY
+108 LNFDSNIRKTEKY
-122 QELARRVEEH
+122 QELEKRVAED
-132 LKNTDKPLGIYER
+132 LKNTNKPLGMFER
-145 IIDKKTIRR
+145 ITDKKTIRR
-154 IQDPELKQELMALK
+154 IQDSELKKELTAFK
-168 KAGKQQIMKYLKG
+168 KAGKKQMIKYLKG
-181 IGYAH
+181 AGYAH
-186 GLAMLGTVGLFIAA
+186 GLAMLGTVGLFIAS

-218 ARKVLEDPKEFVN
+218 ARKVLEDPKEFVT

-264 KSIYNIIKD
+264 KSIYSIIKD
-273 NRAYRNDK
+273 NKAYKNDK

-305 DQEVIQRTVRILN
+305 DQEVIQRTVRIIN

-330 AGNVLIYGTPY
+330 AANVLINGTPF
-341 LGAAIGATTGWVLNK
+341 LGGAIGAATGWALNK

-381 ALKDPKLKGFMHHA
+381 ALKDPKLKGFRHHT
-395 KWYQFAKSMQEDIE
+395 KWARFANSMMEDIK
-409 NAGGKKQLDKSF
+409 NSGGKKEIEKSF

-427 MFANRIGKQ
+427 MFANRVGKQ
-436 WIFGTF
+436 WIFGAF

-459 KSAARAGRFAAKRE
+459 KSAARAGRFTAKRE

-522 DKYKKNEYKEKQ
+522 NKYKKTEYKEKQ

-539 LKKQDV
+539 LKKQDI

-584 AQPFIQYG
+584 AQPFIQYAG
-592 GIALTVSPAIYTLVQ
+592 MALGVSPVIYTLVQ
-607 IVRGKITGAKL
+607 VARGKITGAKL
-618 LDKIVNKLNST
+618 LDKVVTKLSNTS
-629 TNLMQKKWFKKYLSH
+629 NLMQKKWFKKYLGH

-654 NVNVG
+654 NVNTG

-673 QKDPMLEVFSKIYS
+673 QKDPMLEVISKIYS
-687 NGKDGLES
+687 NGKDGLEG
-695 FKKLSDKEQI
+695 FKKLSNEDQI
-705 DFIYNLRNTLNKAI
+705 RFIYNLKNTFDKAI
-719 ELNPSIKLKQA
+719 ELNPSLNLKKA

-739 THGLGTK
+739 THGWGTK

-789 EIANT
+789 EFANT
-794 VYLLSPKFHGVI
+794 VYLFSPGIHGVI
-806 ESIKTSNF
+806 KSIKTSNF
-814 SKEFDELSAKLLE
+814 SKEFDELSVKLLE

-839 STKTINLLKRVLGEE
+839 NAKTINLLKRILGEE
-854 KFNACLSEGSQINI
+854 KFNACLSEGSQFNI
-868 RTFLN
+868 KSFLN
-873 PKVEAGAIANPEELP
+873 PQANGAIAKPEELP
-888 KFAGIYPEEAR
+888 TLAGILPDEAMN
-899 ELAKAVKNRVK
+899 LAKAVGNRVK
-910 NATFKEA
+910 NATFKDTFG
-917 YSIASDVA
+917 IASNIA
-925 GPKAFLEKYQAFVE
+925 SPKAFLAKYQTFIE
-939 KMTQE
+939 KMSPE
-944 EFATFAEDKLN
+944 EFATFAEERLH
-955 MPSMTKDM
+955 MSSMTKNM
-963 MLKMIPKVQKV
+963 MLGMIPKVQKV

-982 LDKITSKLVEEFN
+982 LDRITSKLVEEFN

-1079 TQKAETKADEQSIS
+1079 AQKVETKADEQSIS
-1093 KSVGNENSANSNL
+1093 KNVDSKKSNL
-1106 LDKFK
+1106 LDKYK
-1111 KD
+1111 KI